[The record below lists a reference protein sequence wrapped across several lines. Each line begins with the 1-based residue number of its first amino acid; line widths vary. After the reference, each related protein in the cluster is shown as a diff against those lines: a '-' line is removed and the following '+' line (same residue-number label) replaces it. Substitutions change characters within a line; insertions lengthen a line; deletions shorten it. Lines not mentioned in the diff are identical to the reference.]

1 MEDEKPYRI
10 IISGSET
17 FLEYKD
23 LSDIKLISI
32 NINKNIVREENPEIL
47 QKSIIYKAINSKAIL
62 GIININ
68 KLHFVLHVTSSKIV
82 GKMNDE
88 IIYKIEE
95 VDFCPMQSVDLLYD
109 EEKKISQIKDG
120 ISKLFKLGFYYSFGL
135 NLTNSQ
141 QNQSKLLNINN
152 KEINIIN
159 NNNNISFE
167 QRMKNIYKTINKKYF
182 FNYNLYKKFIN
193 KETKLP
199 YNFAYNFIVPI
210 ICGYIGI
217 FYSSI
222 NNKQFQFILISR
234 RSQNYAGTRYNTRG
248 IDDNGNV
255 ANYCETEQ
263 ILIEGGYLF
272 SFCQLRGSAPVFF
285 EQLGIT
291 AYTDITRGK
300 HFSKEAFSKHLAE
313 INQDFPLVYFVNLL
327 NQTKSGE
334 APIIAEFEKQIQFRL
349 NNNDIRYTYFDMQN
363 ECQKDN
369 YTNVNKL
376 MNKVKPLAEIFN
388 FFSKNLT
395 TKEVYSYQKGTIRTN
410 CLDCLDRTNIIQMRI
425 SWIISEIFFKKL
437 NLDNQ
442 TLVKIFN
449 SSEDF
454 FTQDNTN
461 EFKEKFKNLWAENGD
476 EISIQYAGTASTHT
490 TVTKKGGH
498 GLFGLIQHGIAT
510 VSRLYHGNFE
520 DNFKQE
526 CIDILLQKNISEE
539 EEINPDINMKLLTR
553 KNEYTKYQDFH
564 IFIGS
569 YNLSGKS
576 IDNAIDIVNW
586 LISYRDNPLD
596 NNLNL
601 NSISPEFYIL
611 GFQEIVDLNSTNLL
625 IKSNTEKR
633 NKIKTLINNLLI
645 TSFQN
650 SNKTDK
656 YQLMKEI
663 DLVGLYIL
671 IFVRASC
678 IKYIKNFDYQ
688 IIKTGLKGTLGNRG
702 SLLLRFNLNDS
713 SIAFACSH
721 LSSGQEK
728 NEERKSEIINVLN
741 TSFKKYPLI
750 KFKDYNYYFYFGD
763 VNTRLN
769 LSLEDEKLIDMIKFH
784 PLDTNSDFSALLSH
798 DQFFKYQKESN
809 IINEMDEAKIKFSP
823 TYKYHVGLNNY
834 DIESRIPSWC
844 DRIFFKKYTETTP
857 LAYNKCILNISD
869 HQPIYG
875 LYKIKSQII
884 DQEKKQNI
892 LDEIIKMNN
901 IENTKEENYYNNI
914 ESENNDKVNMNDYM
928 VNFFSSPK

>member
-1 MEDEKPYRI
+1 MDNEKPYRI
-10 IISGSET
+10 IISGAET

-23 LSDIKLISI
+23 LSTIKLISI
-32 NINKNIVREENPEIL
+32 NINTKIVRSENPEIL

-68 KLHFVLHVTSSKIV
+68 KLYFILHVTTSKVV
-82 GKMNDE
+82 GKMKNE

-95 VDFCPMQSVDLLYD
+95 VEFCPMQTVDLLYD
-109 EEKKISQIKDG
+109 EEKKINQIKDG
-120 ISKLFKLGFYYSFGL
+120 ISKLLKLGFYYSFGL

-141 QNQSKLLNINN
+141 QNQSKLSSQ
-152 KEINIIN
+152 EIKDN
-159 NNNNISFE
+159 NNLTFE
-167 QRMKNIYKTINKKYF
+167 QKMKNIYKTINKKYF
-182 FNYNLYKKFIN
+182 FNYNLYKIFIN
-193 KETKLP
+193 KSTKLP
-199 YNFAYNFIVPI
+199 YDFAYSFILPI
-210 ICGYIGI
+210 ICGYIGM
-217 FYSSI
+217 YDYTI
-222 NNKQFQFILISR
+222 NNKQLQFILISR

-255 ANYCETEQ
+255 ANFCETEQ
-263 ILIEGGYLF
+263 ILVRGDYLF

-291 AYTDITRGK
+291 GYTDITRGK
-300 HFSKEAFSKHLAE
+300 HFSKEAFSKHLEE

-369 YTNVNKL
+369 YTNIDKL
-376 MNKVKPLAEIFN
+376 INKVKPLIEIFN
-388 FFSKNLT
+388 CFSQNLHT
-395 TKEVYSYQKGTIRTN
+395 REIYSYQKGTIRTN

-425 SWIISEIFFKKL
+425 CWIILEIFFKKL

-442 TLVKIFN
+442 SINKIFN
-449 SSEDF
+449 STENF
-454 FTQDNTN
+454 FTQDTKN
-461 EFKEKFKNLWAENGD
+461 EFKEKFKNIWAENGD

-490 TVTKKGGH
+490 TVTKTGGH
-498 GLFGLIQHGIAT
+498 SLMGLIQHGIAT
-510 VSRLYHGNFE
+510 VSRIYQGNFE

-539 EEINPDINMKLLTR
+539 DDINPNINIKLIKR

-564 IFIGS
+564 IFIGN

-586 LISYRDNPLD
+586 LISYKDNPLD
-596 NNLNL
+596 KSNNLNL
-601 NSISPEFYIL
+601 ISPEFYIL
-611 GFQEIVDLNSTNLL
+611 GFQEIVDLNSAHLL
-625 IKSNTEKR
+625 IKSNTEKK
-633 NKIKTLINNLLI
+633 NKIKTLINNLLL
-645 TSFQN
+645 TTFQN
-650 SNKTDK
+650 PKTNTDK

-688 IIKTGLKGTLGNRG
+688 IIKTGLKGTLGNKG

-713 SIAFACSH
+713 SIAIACSH
-721 LSSGQEK
+721 LCSGQEK

-750 KFKDYNYYFYFGD
+750 KFKDYNYFFYFGD

-769 LSLEDEKLIDMIKFH
+769 ITMENEKLIDMIKFH
-784 PLDTNSDFSALLSH
+784 PIETNGDFSALLQY
-798 DQFFKYQKESN
+798 DQFSKYQKESN
-809 IINEMDEAKIKFSP
+809 IIAEMDEAEIKFSP
-823 TYKYHVGLNNY
+823 TYKYYIGLNNY
-834 DIESRIPSWC
+834 DIESRIPAWC

-875 LYKIKSQII
+875 LYKIKSEII
-884 DQEKKQNI
+884 DQEKRQNI
-892 LDEIIKMNN
+892 LDEITKMLN
-901 IENTKEENYYNNI
+901 K
-914 ESENNDKVNMNDYM
+914 ENNNKGDSFDNINFVGNDNKINMNDYM
-928 VNFFSSPK
+928 VNFFSPK

>member
-1 MEDEKPYRI
+1 MDNEKPYRI
-10 IISGSET
+10 IISGAET

-23 LSDIKLISI
+23 LSIIKLISI
-32 NINKNIVREENPEIL
+32 NINTKIVRSENPEIL

-68 KLHFVLHVTSSKIV
+68 KLYFILHVTTSKVV
-82 GKMNDE
+82 GKMKNE

-95 VDFCPMQSVDLLYD
+95 VEFCPMQTVDLLYD
-109 EEKKISQIKDG
+109 EEKKINQIKDG
-120 ISKLFKLGFYYSFGL
+120 ISKLLKLGFYYSFGL

-141 QNQSKLLNINN
+141 QNQSKLSSQ
-152 KEINIIN
+152 EIKDN
-159 NNNNISFE
+159 NNLTFE
-167 QRMKNIYKTINKKYF
+167 QKMKNIYKTINKKYF
-182 FNYNLYKKFIN
+182 FNYNLYKIFIN
-193 KETKLP
+193 KSTKLP
-199 YNFAYNFIVPI
+199 YDFAYSFILPI
-210 ICGYIGI
+210 ICGYIGM
-217 FYSSI
+217 YDYTI
-222 NNKQFQFILISR
+222 NNKQLQFILISR

-255 ANYCETEQ
+255 ANFCETEQ
-263 ILIEGGYLF
+263 ILVRGDYLF

-291 AYTDITRGK
+291 GYTDITRGK
-300 HFSKEAFSKHLAE
+300 HFSKEAFSKHLEE

-369 YTNVNKL
+369 YTNTDKL
-376 MNKVKPLAEIFN
+376 INKVKPLIEIFN
-388 FFSKNLT
+388 CFSQNLHT
-395 TKEVYSYQKGTIRTN
+395 REIYSYQKGTIRTN

-425 SWIISEIFFKKL
+425 CWIILEIFFKKL

-442 TLVKIFN
+442 SINKIFN
-449 SSEDF
+449 STENF
-454 FTQDNTN
+454 FTQDTKN
-461 EFKEKFKNLWAENGD
+461 EFKEKFKNIWAENGD

-490 TVTKKGGH
+490 TVTKTGGH
-498 GLFGLIQHGIAT
+498 SLMGLIQHGIAT
-510 VSRLYHGNFE
+510 VSRIYQGNFE

-539 EEINPDINMKLLTR
+539 DDINPNINIKLIKR

-564 IFIGS
+564 IFIGN

-586 LISYRDNPLD
+586 LISYKDNPLD
-596 NNLNL
+596 KSNNL

-611 GFQEIVDLNSTNLL
+611 GFQEIVDLNSAHLL
-625 IKSNTEKR
+625 IKSNTEKK
-633 NKIKTLINNLLI
+633 NKIKTLINNLLL
-645 TSFQN
+645 TTFQN
-650 SNKTDK
+650 PKTNADK

-688 IIKTGLKGTLGNRG
+688 IIKTGLKGTLGNKG

-713 SIAFACSH
+713 SIAIACSH
-721 LSSGQEK
+721 LCSGQEK

-750 KFKDYNYYFYFGD
+750 KFKDYNYFFYFGD

-769 LSLEDEKLIDMIKFH
+769 ITMENEKLIDMIKFH
-784 PLDTNSDFSALLSH
+784 PIETNGDFSALLQY
-798 DQFFKYQKESN
+798 DQFSKYQKESN
-809 IINEMDEAKIKFSP
+809 IIAEMDEAEIKFSP
-823 TYKYHVGLNNY
+823 TYKYYIGLNNY
-834 DIESRIPSWC
+834 DIESRIPAWC

-875 LYKIKSQII
+875 LYKIKSEII
-884 DQEKKQNI
+884 DQEKRQNI
-892 LDEIIKMNN
+892 LDEITKMLN
-901 IENTKEENYYNNI
+901 K
-914 ESENNDKVNMNDYM
+914 ENNNKGDSFDNINFVGNDNKINMNDYM
-928 VNFFSSPK
+928 VNFFSPK

>member
-1 MEDEKPYRI
+1 MDNEKPYRI
-10 IISGSET
+10 IISGAET

-23 LSDIKLISI
+23 LSTIKLISI
-32 NINKNIVREENPEIL
+32 NINTKIVRSENPEIL

-68 KLHFVLHVTSSKIV
+68 KLYFILHVTTSKVV
-82 GKMNDE
+82 GKMKNE

-95 VDFCPMQSVDLLYD
+95 VEFCPMQTVDLLYD
-109 EEKKISQIKDG
+109 EEKKINQIKDG
-120 ISKLFKLGFYYSFGL
+120 ISKLLKLGFYYSFGL

-141 QNQSKLLNINN
+141 QNQSKLSSQ
-152 KEINIIN
+152 EIKDN
-159 NNNNISFE
+159 NNLTFE
-167 QRMKNIYKTINKKYF
+167 QKMKNIYKTINKKYF
-182 FNYNLYKKFIN
+182 FNYNLYKIFIN
-193 KETKLP
+193 KSTKLP
-199 YNFAYNFIVPI
+199 YDFAYSFILPI
-210 ICGYIGI
+210 ICGYIGM
-217 FYSSI
+217 YDYTI
-222 NNKQFQFILISR
+222 NNKQLQFILISR

-255 ANYCETEQ
+255 ANFCETEQ
-263 ILIEGGYLF
+263 ILVRGDYLF

-291 AYTDITRGK
+291 GYTDITRGK
-300 HFSKEAFSKHLAE
+300 HFSKEAFSKHLEE

-369 YTNVNKL
+369 YTNIDKL
-376 MNKVKPLAEIFN
+376 INKVKPLIEIFN
-388 FFSKNLT
+388 CFSQNLHT
-395 TKEVYSYQKGTIRTN
+395 REIYSYQKGTIRTN

-425 SWIISEIFFKKL
+425 CWIILEIFFRKL

-442 TLVKIFN
+442 SINKIFN
-449 SSEDF
+449 STENF
-454 FTQDNTN
+454 FTQDTKN
-461 EFKEKFKNLWAENGD
+461 EFKEKFKNIWAENGD

-490 TVTKKGGH
+490 TVTKTGGH
-498 GLFGLIQHGIAT
+498 SLMGLIQHGIAT
-510 VSRLYHGNFE
+510 VSRIYQGNFE

-539 EEINPDINMKLLTR
+539 DDINPNINIKLIKR

-564 IFIGS
+564 IFIGN

-586 LISYRDNPLD
+586 LISYKDNPLD
-596 NNLNL
+596 KSNNL

-611 GFQEIVDLNSTNLL
+611 GFQEIVDLNSAHLL
-625 IKSNTEKR
+625 IKSNTEKK
-633 NKIKTLINNLLI
+633 NKIKTLINNLLL
-645 TSFQN
+645 TTFQN
-650 SNKTDK
+650 PKTNADK

-688 IIKTGLKGTLGNRG
+688 IIKTGLKGTLGNKG

-713 SIAFACSH
+713 SIAIACSH
-721 LSSGQEK
+721 LCSGQEK

-750 KFKDYNYYFYFGD
+750 KFKDYNYFFYFGD

-769 LSLEDEKLIDMIKFH
+769 ITMENEKLIDMIKFH
-784 PLDTNSDFSALLSH
+784 PIETNGDFSALLQY
-798 DQFFKYQKESN
+798 DQFSKYQKESN
-809 IINEMDEAKIKFSP
+809 IIAEMDEAEIKFSP
-823 TYKYHVGLNNY
+823 TYKYYIGLNNY
-834 DIESRIPSWC
+834 DIESRIPAWC

-875 LYKIKSQII
+875 LYKIKSEII
-884 DQEKKQNI
+884 DQEKRQNI
-892 LDEIIKMNN
+892 LDEITKMLN
-901 IENTKEENYYNNI
+901 K
-914 ESENNDKVNMNDYM
+914 ENNNKGDSFDNINFVGNDNKINMNDYM
-928 VNFFSSPK
+928 VNFFSPK

>member
-1 MEDEKPYRI
+1 MDNEKPYRI
-10 IISGSET
+10 IISGAET

-23 LSDIKLISI
+23 LSTIKLISI
-32 NINKNIVREENPEIL
+32 NINTKIVRSENPEIL

-68 KLHFVLHVTSSKIV
+68 KLYFILHVTTSKVV
-82 GKMNDE
+82 GKMKNE

-95 VDFCPMQSVDLLYD
+95 VEFCPMQTVDLLYD
-109 EEKKISQIKDG
+109 EEKKINQIKDG
-120 ISKLFKLGFYYSFGL
+120 ISKLLKLGFYYSFGL

-141 QNQSKLLNINN
+141 QNQSKLSSQ
-152 KEINIIN
+152 EIKDN
-159 NNNNISFE
+159 NNLTFE
-167 QRMKNIYKTINKKYF
+167 QKMKNIYKTINKKYF
-182 FNYNLYKKFIN
+182 FNYNLYKIFIN
-193 KETKLP
+193 KSTKLP
-199 YNFAYNFIVPI
+199 YDFAYSFILPI
-210 ICGYIGI
+210 ICGYIGM
-217 FYSSI
+217 YDYTI
-222 NNKQFQFILISR
+222 NNKQLQFILISR

-255 ANYCETEQ
+255 ANFCETEQ
-263 ILIEGGYLF
+263 ILVRGDYLF

-291 AYTDITRGK
+291 GYTDITRGK
-300 HFSKEAFSKHLAE
+300 HFSKEAFSKHLEE

-369 YTNVNKL
+369 YTNIDKL
-376 MNKVKPLAEIFN
+376 INKVKPLIEIFN
-388 FFSKNLT
+388 CFSQNLHT
-395 TKEVYSYQKGTIRTN
+395 REIYSYQKGTIRTN

-425 SWIISEIFFKKL
+425 CWIILEIFFKKL

-442 TLVKIFN
+442 SINKIFN
-449 SSEDF
+449 STENF
-454 FTQDNTN
+454 FTQDTKN
-461 EFKEKFKNLWAENGD
+461 EFKEKFKNIWAENGD

-490 TVTKKGGH
+490 TVTKTGGH
-498 GLFGLIQHGIAT
+498 SLMGLIQHGIAT
-510 VSRLYHGNFE
+510 VSRIYQGNFE

-539 EEINPDINMKLLTR
+539 DDINPNINIKLIKR

-564 IFIGS
+564 IFIGN

-586 LISYRDNPLD
+586 LISYKDNPLD
-596 NNLNL
+596 KSNNL

-611 GFQEIVDLNSTNLL
+611 GFQEIVDLNSAHLL
-625 IKSNTEKR
+625 IKSNTEKK
-633 NKIKTLINNLLI
+633 NKIKTLINNLLL
-645 TSFQN
+645 TTFQN
-650 SNKTDK
+650 PKTNTDK

-688 IIKTGLKGTLGNRG
+688 IIKTGLKGTLGNKG

-713 SIAFACSH
+713 SIAIACSH
-721 LSSGQEK
+721 LCSGQEK

-750 KFKDYNYYFYFGD
+750 KFKDYNYFFYFGD

-769 LSLEDEKLIDMIKFH
+769 ITMENEKLIDMIKFH
-784 PLDTNSDFSALLSH
+784 PIETNGDFSALLQY
-798 DQFFKYQKESN
+798 DQFSKYQKESN
-809 IINEMDEAKIKFSP
+809 IIAEMDEAEIKFSP
-823 TYKYHVGLNNY
+823 TYKYYIGLNNY
-834 DIESRIPSWC
+834 DIESRIPAWC

-875 LYKIKSQII
+875 LYKIKSEII
-884 DQEKKQNI
+884 DQEKRQNI
-892 LDEIIKMNN
+892 LDEITKMLN
-901 IENTKEENYYNNI
+901 K
-914 ESENNDKVNMNDYM
+914 ENNNKGDNFDNINFVGNDNKINMNDYM
-928 VNFFSSPK
+928 VNFFSPK

>member
-1 MEDEKPYRI
+1 MDNEKPYRI
-10 IISGSET
+10 IISGAET

-23 LSDIKLISI
+23 LSTIKLISI
-32 NINKNIVREENPEIL
+32 NINTKIVRSENPEIL

-68 KLHFVLHVTSSKIV
+68 KLYFILHVTTSKVV
-82 GKMNDE
+82 GKMKNE

-95 VDFCPMQSVDLLYD
+95 VEFCPMQTVDLLYD
-109 EEKKISQIKDG
+109 EEKKINQIKDG
-120 ISKLFKLGFYYSFGL
+120 ISKLLKLGFYYSFGL

-141 QNQSKLLNINN
+141 QNQSKLSSQ
-152 KEINIIN
+152 EIKDN
-159 NNNNISFE
+159 NNLTFE
-167 QRMKNIYKTINKKYF
+167 QKMKNIYKTINKKYF
-182 FNYNLYKKFIN
+182 FNYNLYKIFIN
-193 KETKLP
+193 KSTKLP
-199 YNFAYNFIVPI
+199 YDFAYSFILPI
-210 ICGYIGI
+210 ICGYIGM
-217 FYSSI
+217 YDYTI
-222 NNKQFQFILISR
+222 NNKQLQFILISR

-255 ANYCETEQ
+255 ANFCETEQ
-263 ILIEGGYLF
+263 ILVRGDYLF

-291 AYTDITRGK
+291 GYTDITRGK
-300 HFSKEAFSKHLAE
+300 HFSKEAFSKHLEE

-369 YTNVNKL
+369 YTNIDKL
-376 MNKVKPLAEIFN
+376 INKVKPLIEIFN
-388 FFSKNLT
+388 CFSQNLHT
-395 TKEVYSYQKGTIRTN
+395 REIYSYQKGTIRTN

-425 SWIISEIFFKKL
+425 CWIILEIFFKKL

-442 TLVKIFN
+442 SINKIFN
-449 SSEDF
+449 STENF
-454 FTQDNTN
+454 FTQDTKN
-461 EFKEKFKNLWAENGD
+461 EFKEKFKNIWAENGD

-490 TVTKKGGH
+490 TVTKTGGH
-498 GLFGLIQHGIAT
+498 SLMGLIQHGIAT
-510 VSRLYHGNFE
+510 VSRIYQGNFE

-539 EEINPDINMKLLTR
+539 DDINPNINIKLIKR

-564 IFIGS
+564 IFIGN

-586 LISYRDNPLD
+586 LISYKDNPLD
-596 NNLNL
+596 KSNNL

-611 GFQEIVDLNSTNLL
+611 GFQEIVDLNSAHLL
-625 IKSNTEKR
+625 IKSNTEKK
-633 NKIKTLINNLLI
+633 NKIKTLINNLLL
-645 TSFQN
+645 TTFQN
-650 SNKTDK
+650 PKTNTDK

-688 IIKTGLKGTLGNRG
+688 IIKTGLKGTLGNKG

-713 SIAFACSH
+713 SIAIACSH
-721 LSSGQEK
+721 LCSGQEK

-750 KFKDYNYYFYFGD
+750 KFKDYNYFFYFGD

-769 LSLEDEKLIDMIKFH
+769 ITMENEKLIDMIKFH
-784 PLDTNSDFSALLSH
+784 PIETNGDFSALLQY
-798 DQFFKYQKESN
+798 DQFSKYQKESN
-809 IINEMDEAKIKFSP
+809 IIAEMDEAEIKFSP
-823 TYKYHVGLNNY
+823 TYKYYIGLNNY
-834 DIESRIPSWC
+834 DIESRIPAWC

-875 LYKIKSQII
+875 LYKIKSEII
-884 DQEKKQNI
+884 DQEKRQNI
-892 LDEIIKMNN
+892 LDEITKMLN
-901 IENTKEENYYNNI
+901 K
-914 ESENNDKVNMNDYM
+914 ENNNKGNSFDNINFVGYDNKINMNDYM
-928 VNFFSSPK
+928 VNFFSPK

>member
-1 MEDEKPYRI
+1 MDNEKPYRI
-10 IISGSET
+10 IISGAET

-23 LSDIKLISI
+23 LSTIKLISI
-32 NINKNIVREENPEIL
+32 NINTKIVRSENPEIL

-68 KLHFVLHVTSSKIV
+68 KLYFILHVTTSKVV
-82 GKMNDE
+82 GKMKNE

-95 VDFCPMQSVDLLYD
+95 VEFCPMQTVDLLYD
-109 EEKKISQIKDG
+109 EEKKINQIKDG
-120 ISKLFKLGFYYSFGL
+120 ISKLLKLGFYYSFGL

-141 QNQSKLLNINN
+141 QNQSKLSSQ
-152 KEINIIN
+152 EIKDN
-159 NNNNISFE
+159 NNLTFE
-167 QRMKNIYKTINKKYF
+167 QKMKNIYKTINKKYF
-182 FNYNLYKKFIN
+182 FNYNLYKIFIN
-193 KETKLP
+193 KSTKLP
-199 YNFAYNFIVPI
+199 YDFAYSFILPI
-210 ICGYIGI
+210 ICGYIGM
-217 FYSSI
+217 YDYTI
-222 NNKQFQFILISR
+222 NNKQLQFILISR

-255 ANYCETEQ
+255 ANFCETEQ
-263 ILIEGGYLF
+263 ILVRGDYLF

-291 AYTDITRGK
+291 GYTDITRGK
-300 HFSKEAFSKHLAE
+300 HFSKEAFSKHLEE

-369 YTNVNKL
+369 YTNIDKL
-376 MNKVKPLAEIFN
+376 INKVKPLIEIFN
-388 FFSKNLT
+388 CFSQNLHT
-395 TKEVYSYQKGTIRTN
+395 REIYSYQKGTIRTN

-425 SWIISEIFFKKL
+425 CWIILEIFFKKL

-442 TLVKIFN
+442 SINKIFN
-449 SSEDF
+449 STENF
-454 FTQDNTN
+454 FTQDTKN
-461 EFKEKFKNLWAENGD
+461 EFKEKFKNIWAENGD

-490 TVTKKGGH
+490 TVTKTGGH
-498 GLFGLIQHGIAT
+498 SLMGLIQHGIAT
-510 VSRLYHGNFE
+510 VSRIYQGNFE

-539 EEINPDINMKLLTR
+539 DDINPNINIKLIKR

-564 IFIGS
+564 IFIGN

-586 LISYRDNPLD
+586 LISYKDNPLD
-596 NNLNL
+596 KSNNL

-611 GFQEIVDLNSTNLL
+611 GFQEIVDLNSAHLL
-625 IKSNTEKR
+625 IKSNTEKK
-633 NKIKTLINNLLI
+633 NKIKTLINNLLL
-645 TSFQN
+645 TTFQN
-650 SNKTDK
+650 PKTNTDK

-688 IIKTGLKGTLGNRG
+688 IIKTGLKGTLGNKG

-713 SIAFACSH
+713 SIAIACSH
-721 LSSGQEK
+721 LCSGQEK

-750 KFKDYNYYFYFGD
+750 KFKDYNYFFYFGD

-769 LSLEDEKLIDMIKFH
+769 ITMENEKLIDMIKFH
-784 PLDTNSDFSALLSH
+784 PIETNGDFSALLQY
-798 DQFFKYQKESN
+798 DQFSKYQKESN
-809 IINEMDEAKIKFSP
+809 IIAEMDEAEIKFSP
-823 TYKYHVGLNNY
+823 TYKYYIGLNNY
-834 DIESRIPSWC
+834 DIESRIPAWC

-875 LYKIKSQII
+875 LYKIKSEII
-884 DQEKKQNI
+884 DQEKRQNI
-892 LDEIIKMNN
+892 LDEITKMLN
-901 IENTKEENYYNNI
+901 K
-914 ESENNDKVNMNDYM
+914 ENNNKGDSFDNINFVGNDNKINMNDYM
-928 VNFFSSPK
+928 VNFFSPK

>member
-1 MEDEKPYRI
+1 MDNEKPYRI
-10 IISGSET
+10 IISGAET

-23 LSDIKLISI
+23 LSTIKLISI
-32 NINKNIVREENPEIL
+32 NINTKIVSSENPEIL

-68 KLHFVLHVTSSKIV
+68 KLYFILHVTTSKVV
-82 GKMNDE
+82 GKMKNE

-95 VDFCPMQSVDLLYD
+95 VEFCPMQTVDLLYD
-109 EEKKISQIKDG
+109 EEKKINQIKDG
-120 ISKLFKLGFYYSFGL
+120 ISKLLKLGFYYSFGL

-141 QNQSKLLNINN
+141 QNQSKLSSQ
-152 KEINIIN
+152 EIKDN
-159 NNNNISFE
+159 NNLTFE
-167 QRMKNIYKTINKKYF
+167 QKMKNIYKTINKKYF
-182 FNYNLYKKFIN
+182 FNYNLYKIFIN
-193 KETKLP
+193 KSTKLP
-199 YNFAYNFIVPI
+199 YDFAYSFILPI
-210 ICGYIGI
+210 ICGYIGM
-217 FYSSI
+217 YDYTI
-222 NNKQFQFILISR
+222 NNKQLQFILISR

-255 ANYCETEQ
+255 ANFCETEQ
-263 ILIEGGYLF
+263 ILVRGDYLF

-291 AYTDITRGK
+291 GYTDITRGK
-300 HFSKEAFSKHLAE
+300 HFSKEAFSKHLEE

-369 YTNVNKL
+369 YTNIDKL
-376 MNKVKPLAEIFN
+376 INKVKPLIEIFN
-388 FFSKNLT
+388 CFSQNLHT
-395 TKEVYSYQKGTIRTN
+395 REIYSYQKGTIRTN

-425 SWIISEIFFKKL
+425 CWIILEIFFKKL

-442 TLVKIFN
+442 SINKIFN
-449 SSEDF
+449 STENF
-454 FTQDNTN
+454 FTQDTKN
-461 EFKEKFKNLWAENGD
+461 EFKEKFKNIWAENGD

-490 TVTKKGGH
+490 TVTKTGGH
-498 GLFGLIQHGIAT
+498 SLMGLIQHGIAT
-510 VSRLYHGNFE
+510 VSRIYQGNFE

-539 EEINPDINMKLLTR
+539 DDINPNINIKLIKR

-564 IFIGS
+564 IFIGN

-586 LISYRDNPLD
+586 LISYKDNPLD
-596 NNLNL
+596 KSNNL

-611 GFQEIVDLNSTNLL
+611 GFQEIVDLNSAHLL
-625 IKSNTEKR
+625 IKSNTEKK
-633 NKIKTLINNLLI
+633 NKIKTLINNLLL
-645 TSFQN
+645 TTFQN
-650 SNKTDK
+650 PKTNTDK

-688 IIKTGLKGTLGNRG
+688 IIKTGLKGTLGNKG

-713 SIAFACSH
+713 SIAIACSH
-721 LSSGQEK
+721 LCSGQEK

-750 KFKDYNYYFYFGD
+750 KFKDYNYFFYFGD

-769 LSLEDEKLIDMIKFH
+769 ITMENEKLIDMIKFH
-784 PLDTNSDFSALLSH
+784 PIETNGDFSALLQY
-798 DQFFKYQKESN
+798 DQFSKYQKESN
-809 IINEMDEAKIKFSP
+809 IIAEMDEAEIKFSP
-823 TYKYHVGLNNY
+823 TYKYYIGLNNY
-834 DIESRIPSWC
+834 DIESRIPAWC

-875 LYKIKSQII
+875 LYKIKSEII
-884 DQEKKQNI
+884 DQEKRQNI
-892 LDEIIKMNN
+892 LDEITKMLN
-901 IENTKEENYYNNI
+901 K
-914 ESENNDKVNMNDYM
+914 ENNNKGDSFDNINFVGNDNKINMNDYM
-928 VNFFSSPK
+928 VNFFSPK

>member
-1 MEDEKPYRI
+1 MDNEKPYRI
-10 IISGSET
+10 IISGAET

-23 LSDIKLISI
+23 LSTIKLISI
-32 NINKNIVREENPEIL
+32 NINTKIVRSENPEIL

-68 KLHFVLHVTSSKIV
+68 KLYFILHVTTSKVV
-82 GKMNDE
+82 GKMKNE

-95 VDFCPMQSVDLLYD
+95 VEFCPMQTVDLLYD
-109 EEKKISQIKDG
+109 EEKKINQIKDG
-120 ISKLFKLGFYYSFGL
+120 ISKLLKLGFYYSFGL

-141 QNQSKLLNINN
+141 QNQSKLSSQ
-152 KEINIIN
+152 EIKDN
-159 NNNNISFE
+159 NNLTFE
-167 QRMKNIYKTINKKYF
+167 QKMKNIYKTINKKYF
-182 FNYNLYKKFIN
+182 FNYNLYKIFIN
-193 KETKLP
+193 KSTKLP
-199 YNFAYNFIVPI
+199 YDFAYSFILPI
-210 ICGYIGI
+210 ICGYIGM
-217 FYSSI
+217 YDYTI
-222 NNKQFQFILISR
+222 NNKQLQFILISR

-255 ANYCETEQ
+255 ANFCETEQ
-263 ILIEGGYLF
+263 ILVRGDYLF

-291 AYTDITRGK
+291 GYTDITRGK
-300 HFSKEAFSKHLAE
+300 HFSKEAFSKHLEE

-369 YTNVNKL
+369 YTNIDKL
-376 MNKVKPLAEIFN
+376 INKVKPLIEIF
-388 FFSKNLT
+388 
-395 TKEVYSYQKGTIRTN
+395 TN

-425 SWIISEIFFKKL
+425 CWIILEIFFKKL

-442 TLVKIFN
+442 SINKIFN
-449 SSEDF
+449 STENF
-454 FTQDNTN
+454 FTQDTKN
-461 EFKEKFKNLWAENGD
+461 EFKEKFKNIWAENGD

-490 TVTKKGGH
+490 TVTKTGGH
-498 GLFGLIQHGIAT
+498 SLMGLIQHGIAT
-510 VSRLYHGNFE
+510 VSRIYQGNFE

-539 EEINPDINMKLLTR
+539 DDINPNINIKLIKR

-564 IFIGS
+564 IFIGN

-586 LISYRDNPLD
+586 LISYKDNPLD
-596 NNLNL
+596 KSNNL

-611 GFQEIVDLNSTNLL
+611 GFQEIVDLNSAHLL
-625 IKSNTEKR
+625 IKSNTEKK
-633 NKIKTLINNLLI
+633 NKIKTLINNLLL
-645 TSFQN
+645 TTFQN
-650 SNKTDK
+650 PKTNADK

-688 IIKTGLKGTLGNRG
+688 IIKTGLKGTLGNKG

-713 SIAFACSH
+713 SIAIACSH
-721 LSSGQEK
+721 LCSGQEK

-750 KFKDYNYYFYFGD
+750 KFKDYNYFFYFGD

-769 LSLEDEKLIDMIKFH
+769 ITMENEKLIDMIKFH
-784 PLDTNSDFSALLSH
+784 PIETNGDFSALLQY
-798 DQFFKYQKESN
+798 DQFSKYQKESN
-809 IINEMDEAKIKFSP
+809 IIAEMDEAEIKFSP
-823 TYKYHVGLNNY
+823 TYKYYIGLNNY
-834 DIESRIPSWC
+834 DIESRIPAWC

-875 LYKIKSQII
+875 LYKIKSEII
-884 DQEKKQNI
+884 DQEKRQNI
-892 LDEIIKMNN
+892 LDEITKMLN
-901 IENTKEENYYNNI
+901 K
-914 ESENNDKVNMNDYM
+914 ENNNKGDSFDNINFVGNDNKINMNDYM
-928 VNFFSSPK
+928 VNFFSPK

>member
-1 MEDEKPYRI
+1 MDNEKPYRI
-10 IISGSET
+10 IISGAET

-23 LSDIKLISI
+23 LSTIKLISI
-32 NINKNIVREENPEIL
+32 NINTKIVRSENPEIL

-68 KLHFVLHVTSSKIV
+68 KLYFILHVTTSKVV
-82 GKMNDE
+82 GKMKNE

-95 VDFCPMQSVDLLYD
+95 VEFCPMQTVDLLYD
-109 EEKKISQIKDG
+109 EEKKINQIKDG
-120 ISKLFKLGFYYSFGL
+120 ISKLLKLGFYYSFGL

-141 QNQSKLLNINN
+141 QNQSKLSSQ
-152 KEINIIN
+152 EIKDN
-159 NNNNISFE
+159 NNLTFE
-167 QRMKNIYKTINKKYF
+167 QKMKNIYKTINKKYF
-182 FNYNLYKKFIN
+182 FNYNLYKIFIN
-193 KETKLP
+193 KSTKLP
-199 YNFAYNFIVPI
+199 YDFAYSFILPI
-210 ICGYIGI
+210 ICGYIGM
-217 FYSSI
+217 YDYTI
-222 NNKQFQFILISR
+222 NNKQLQFILISR

-255 ANYCETEQ
+255 ANFCETEQ
-263 ILIEGGYLF
+263 ILVRGDYLF

-291 AYTDITRGK
+291 GYTDITRGK
-300 HFSKEAFSKHLAE
+300 HFSKEAFSKHLEE

-369 YTNVNKL
+369 YTNIDKL
-376 MNKVKPLAEIFN
+376 INKVKPLIEIFN
-388 FFSKNLT
+388 CFSQNLHT
-395 TKEVYSYQKGTIRTN
+395 REIYSYQKGTIRTN

-425 SWIISEIFFKKL
+425 CWIILEIFFKKL

-442 TLVKIFN
+442 SINKIFN
-449 SSEDF
+449 STENF
-454 FTQDNTN
+454 FTQDTKN
-461 EFKEKFKNLWAENGD
+461 EFKEKFKNIWAENGD

-490 TVTKKGGH
+490 TVTKTGGH
-498 GLFGLIQHGIAT
+498 SLMGLIQHGIAT
-510 VSRLYHGNFE
+510 VSRIYQGNFE

-539 EEINPDINMKLLTR
+539 DDINPNINIKLIKR

-564 IFIGS
+564 IFIGN

-586 LISYRDNPLD
+586 LISYKDNPLD
-596 NNLNL
+596 KSNNL

-611 GFQEIVDLNSTNLL
+611 GFQEIVDLNSAHLL
-625 IKSNTEKR
+625 IKSNTEKK
-633 NKIKTLINNLLI
+633 NKIKTLINNLLL
-645 TSFQN
+645 TTFQN
-650 SNKTDK
+650 PKTNTDK

-688 IIKTGLKGTLGNRG
+688 IIKTGLKGTLGNKG

-713 SIAFACSH
+713 SIAIACSH
-721 LSSGQEK
+721 LCSGQEK

-750 KFKDYNYYFYFGD
+750 KFKDYNYFFYFGD
-763 VNTRLN
+763 INTRLN
-769 LSLEDEKLIDMIKFH
+769 ITMENEKLIDMIKFH
-784 PLDTNSDFSALLSH
+784 PIETNGDFSALLQY
-798 DQFFKYQKESN
+798 DQFSKYQKESN
-809 IINEMDEAKIKFSP
+809 IIAEMDEAEIKFSP
-823 TYKYHVGLNNY
+823 TYKYYIGLNNY
-834 DIESRIPSWC
+834 DIESRIPAWC

-875 LYKIKSQII
+875 LYKIKSEII
-884 DQEKKQNI
+884 DQEKRQNI
-892 LDEIIKMNN
+892 LDEITKMLN
-901 IENTKEENYYNNI
+901 K
-914 ESENNDKVNMNDYM
+914 ENNNKGDSFDNINFVGYDNKINMNDYM
-928 VNFFSSPK
+928 VNFFSPK

>member
-1 MEDEKPYRI
+1 MDNEKPYRI
-10 IISGSET
+10 IISGAET

-23 LSDIKLISI
+23 LSTIKLISI
-32 NINKNIVREENPEIL
+32 NINTKIVRSENPEIL

-68 KLHFVLHVTSSKIV
+68 KLYFILHVTTSKVV
-82 GKMNDE
+82 GKMKNE

-95 VDFCPMQSVDLLYD
+95 VEFCPMQTVDLLYD
-109 EEKKISQIKDG
+109 EEKKINQIKDG
-120 ISKLFKLGFYYSFGL
+120 ISKLLKLGFYYSFGL

-141 QNQSKLLNINN
+141 QNQSKLSSQ
-152 KEINIIN
+152 EIKDN
-159 NNNNISFE
+159 NNLTFE
-167 QRMKNIYKTINKKYF
+167 QKMKNIYKTINKKYF
-182 FNYNLYKKFIN
+182 FNYNLYKIFIN
-193 KETKLP
+193 KSTKLP
-199 YNFAYNFIVPI
+199 YDFAYSFILPI
-210 ICGYIGI
+210 ICGYIGM
-217 FYSSI
+217 YDYTI
-222 NNKQFQFILISR
+222 NNKQLQFILISR

-255 ANYCETEQ
+255 ANFCETEQ
-263 ILIEGGYLF
+263 ILVRGDYLF

-291 AYTDITRGK
+291 GYTDITRGK
-300 HFSKEAFSKHLAE
+300 HFSKEAFSKHLEE

-369 YTNVNKL
+369 YTNIDKL
-376 MNKVKPLAEIFN
+376 INKVKPLIEIFN
-388 FFSKNLT
+388 CFSQNLHT
-395 TKEVYSYQKGTIRTN
+395 REIYSYQKGTIRTN

-425 SWIISEIFFKKL
+425 CWIILEIFFKKL

-442 TLVKIFN
+442 SINKIFN
-449 SSEDF
+449 STENF
-454 FTQDNTN
+454 FTQDTKN
-461 EFKEKFKNLWAENGD
+461 EFKEKFKNIWAENGD

-490 TVTKKGGH
+490 TVTKTGGH
-498 GLFGLIQHGIAT
+498 SLMGLIQHGIAT
-510 VSRLYHGNFE
+510 VSRIYQGNFE

-539 EEINPDINMKLLTR
+539 DDINPNINIKLIKR

-564 IFIGS
+564 IFIGN

-586 LISYRDNPLD
+586 LISYKDNPLD
-596 NNLNL
+596 KSNNL

-611 GFQEIVDLNSTNLL
+611 GFQEIVDLNSAHLL
-625 IKSNTEKR
+625 IKSNTEKK
-633 NKIKTLINNLLI
+633 NKIKTLINNLLL
-645 TSFQN
+645 TNFQN
-650 SNKTDK
+650 PKTNTDK

-688 IIKTGLKGTLGNRG
+688 IIKTGLKGTLGNKG

-713 SIAFACSH
+713 SIAIACSH
-721 LSSGQEK
+721 LCSGQEK

-750 KFKDYNYYFYFGD
+750 KFKDYNYFFYFGD

-769 LSLEDEKLIDMIKFH
+769 ITMENEKLIDMIKFH
-784 PLDTNSDFSALLSH
+784 PIETNGDFSALLQY
-798 DQFFKYQKESN
+798 DQFSKYQKESN
-809 IINEMDEAKIKFSP
+809 IIAEMDEAEIKFSP
-823 TYKYHVGLNNY
+823 TYKYHIGLNNY
-834 DIESRIPSWC
+834 DIESRIPAWC

-875 LYKIKSQII
+875 LYKIKSEII
-884 DQEKKQNI
+884 DQEKRQNI
-892 LDEIIKMNN
+892 LDEITKMLN
-901 IENTKEENYYNNI
+901 K
-914 ESENNDKVNMNDYM
+914 ENNNKGDSFDNINFVGNDNKINMNDYM
-928 VNFFSSPK
+928 VNFFSPK

>member
-1 MEDEKPYRI
+1 MDNEKPYRI
-10 IISGSET
+10 IISGAET

-23 LSDIKLISI
+23 LSTIKLISI
-32 NINKNIVREENPEIL
+32 NINTKIVRSENPEIL

-68 KLHFVLHVTSSKIV
+68 KLYFILHVTTSKVV
-82 GKMNDE
+82 GKMKNE

-95 VDFCPMQSVDLLYD
+95 VEFCPMQTVDLLYD
-109 EEKKISQIKDG
+109 EEKKINQIKDG
-120 ISKLFKLGFYYSFGL
+120 ISKLLKLGFYYSFGL

-141 QNQSKLLNINN
+141 QNQSKLSSQ
-152 KEINIIN
+152 EIKDN
-159 NNNNISFE
+159 NNLTFE
-167 QRMKNIYKTINKKYF
+167 QKMKNIYKTINKKYF
-182 FNYNLYKKFIN
+182 FNYNLYKIFIN
-193 KETKLP
+193 KSTKLP
-199 YNFAYNFIVPI
+199 YDFAYSFILPI
-210 ICGYIGI
+210 ICGYIGM
-217 FYSSI
+217 YDYTI
-222 NNKQFQFILISR
+222 NNKQLQFILISR

-255 ANYCETEQ
+255 ANFCETEQ
-263 ILIEGGYLF
+263 ILVRGDYLF

-291 AYTDITRGK
+291 GYTDITRGK
-300 HFSKEAFSKHLAE
+300 HFSKEAFSKHLEE

-369 YTNVNKL
+369 YTNIDKL
-376 MNKVKPLAEIFN
+376 INKVKPLIEIFN
-388 FFSKNLT
+388 CFSQNLHT
-395 TKEVYSYQKGTIRTN
+395 REIYSYQKGTIRTN

-425 SWIISEIFFKKL
+425 CWIILEIFFKKL

-442 TLVKIFN
+442 SINKIFN
-449 SSEDF
+449 STENF
-454 FTQDNTN
+454 FTQDTKN
-461 EFKEKFKNLWAENGD
+461 EFKEKFKNIWAENGD

-490 TVTKKGGH
+490 TVTKTGGH
-498 GLFGLIQHGIAT
+498 SLMGLIQHGIAT
-510 VSRLYHGNFE
+510 VSRIYQGNFE

-539 EEINPDINMKLLTR
+539 DDINPNINIKLIKR

-564 IFIGS
+564 IFIGN

-586 LISYRDNPLD
+586 LISYKDNPLD
-596 NNLNL
+596 KSNNL

-611 GFQEIVDLNSTNLL
+611 GFQEIVDLNSAHLL
-625 IKSNTEKR
+625 IKSNTEKK
-633 NKIKTLINNLLI
+633 NKIKTLINNLLL
-645 TSFQN
+645 TTFQN
-650 SNKTDK
+650 PKTNTDK

-688 IIKTGLKGTLGNRG
+688 IIKTGLKGTLGNKG

-713 SIAFACSH
+713 SIAIACSH
-721 LSSGQEK
+721 LCSGQEK

-750 KFKDYNYYFYFGD
+750 KFKDYNYFFYFGD
-763 VNTRLN
+763 INTRLN
-769 LSLEDEKLIDMIKFH
+769 ITMENEKLIDMIKFH
-784 PLDTNSDFSALLSH
+784 PIETNGDFSALLQY
-798 DQFFKYQKESN
+798 DQFSKYQKESN
-809 IINEMDEAKIKFSP
+809 IIAEMDEAEIKFSP
-823 TYKYHVGLNNY
+823 TYKYYIGLNNY
-834 DIESRIPSWC
+834 DIESRIPAWC

-875 LYKIKSQII
+875 LYKIKSEII
-884 DQEKKQNI
+884 DQEKRQNI
-892 LDEIIKMNN
+892 LDEITKMLN
-901 IENTKEENYYNNI
+901 K
-914 ESENNDKVNMNDYM
+914 ENNNKGDSFDNINFVGNDNKINMNDYM
-928 VNFFSSPK
+928 VNFFSPK

>member
-1 MEDEKPYRI
+1 MDNEKPYRI
-10 IISGSET
+10 IISGAET

-23 LSDIKLISI
+23 LSTIKLISI
-32 NINKNIVREENPEIL
+32 NINTKIVRSENPEIL

-68 KLHFVLHVTSSKIV
+68 KLYFILHVTTSKVV
-82 GKMNDE
+82 GKMKNE

-95 VDFCPMQSVDLLYD
+95 VEFCPMQTVDLLYD
-109 EEKKISQIKDG
+109 EEKKINQIKDG
-120 ISKLFKLGFYYSFGL
+120 ISKLLKLGFYYSFGL

-141 QNQSKLLNINN
+141 QNQSKLSSQ
-152 KEINIIN
+152 EIKDN
-159 NNNNISFE
+159 NNLTFE
-167 QRMKNIYKTINKKYF
+167 QKMKNIYKTINKKYF
-182 FNYNLYKKFIN
+182 FNYNLYKIFIN
-193 KETKLP
+193 KSTKLP
-199 YNFAYNFIVPI
+199 YDFAYSFILPI
-210 ICGYIGI
+210 ICGYIGM
-217 FYSSI
+217 YDYTI
-222 NNKQFQFILISR
+222 NNKQLQFILISR

-255 ANYCETEQ
+255 ANFCETEQ
-263 ILIEGGYLF
+263 ILVRGDYLF

-291 AYTDITRGK
+291 GYTDITRGK
-300 HFSKEAFSKHLAE
+300 HFSKEAFSKHLEE

-369 YTNVNKL
+369 YTNIDKL
-376 MNKVKPLAEIFN
+376 INKVKPLIEIFN
-388 FFSKNLT
+388 CFSQNLHT
-395 TKEVYSYQKGTIRTN
+395 REIYSYQKGTIRTN

-425 SWIISEIFFKKL
+425 CWIILEIFFKKL

-442 TLVKIFN
+442 SINKIFN
-449 SSEDF
+449 STENF
-454 FTQDNTN
+454 FTQDTKN
-461 EFKEKFKNLWAENGD
+461 EFKEKFKNIWAENGD

-490 TVTKKGGH
+490 TVTKTGGH
-498 GLFGLIQHGIAT
+498 SLMGLIQHGIAT
-510 VSRLYHGNFE
+510 VSRIYQGNFE

-539 EEINPDINMKLLTR
+539 DDINPNINIKLIKR

-564 IFIGS
+564 IFIGN

-586 LISYRDNPLD
+586 LISYKDNPLD
-596 NNLNL
+596 KSNNL

-611 GFQEIVDLNSTNLL
+611 GFQEIVDLNSAHLL
-625 IKSNTEKR
+625 IKSNTEKK
-633 NKIKTLINNLLI
+633 NKIKTLINNLLL
-645 TSFQN
+645 TTFQN
-650 SNKTDK
+650 PKTNADK

-688 IIKTGLKGTLGNRG
+688 IIKTGLKGTLGNKG

-713 SIAFACSH
+713 SIAIACSH
-721 LSSGQEK
+721 LCSGQEK

-750 KFKDYNYYFYFGD
+750 KFKDYNYFFYFGD

-769 LSLEDEKLIDMIKFH
+769 ITMENEKLIDMIKFH
-784 PLDTNSDFSALLSH
+784 PIETNGDFSALLQY
-798 DQFFKYQKESN
+798 DQFSKYQKESN
-809 IINEMDEAKIKFSP
+809 IIAEMDEAEIKFSP
-823 TYKYHVGLNNY
+823 TYKYYIGLNNY
-834 DIESRIPSWC
+834 DIESRIPAWC

-875 LYKIKSQII
+875 LYKIKSEII
-884 DQEKKQNI
+884 DQEKRQNI
-892 LDEIIKMNN
+892 LDEITKMLN
-901 IENTKEENYYNNI
+901 K
-914 ESENNDKVNMNDYM
+914 ENNNKGDSFDNINFVGNDNKINMNDYM
-928 VNFFSSPK
+928 VNFFSPK

>member
-1 MEDEKPYRI
+1 MEVY
-10 IISGSET
+10 
-17 FLEYKD
+17 YKEN
-23 LSDIKLISI
+23 IKNLYSYIFCLISQNLLI
-32 NINKNIVREENPEIL
+32 NLKN
-47 QKSIIYKAINSKAIL
+47 
-62 GIININ
+62 
-68 KLHFVLHVTSSKIV
+68 
-82 GKMNDE
+82 E

-95 VDFCPMQSVDLLYD
+95 VEFCPMQTVDLLYD
-109 EEKKISQIKDG
+109 EEKKINQIKDG
-120 ISKLFKLGFYYSFGL
+120 ISKLLKLGFYYSFGL

-141 QNQSKLLNINN
+141 QNQSKLSSQ
-152 KEINIIN
+152 EIKDN
-159 NNNNISFE
+159 NNLTFE
-167 QRMKNIYKTINKKYF
+167 QKMKNIYKTINKKYF
-182 FNYNLYKKFIN
+182 FNYNLYKIFIN
-193 KETKLP
+193 KSTKLP
-199 YNFAYNFIVPI
+199 YDFAYSFILPI
-210 ICGYIGI
+210 ICGYIGM
-217 FYSSI
+217 YDYTI
-222 NNKQFQFILISR
+222 NNKQLQFILISR

-255 ANYCETEQ
+255 ANFCETEQ
-263 ILIEGGYLF
+263 ILVRGDYLF

-291 AYTDITRGK
+291 GYTDITRGK
-300 HFSKEAFSKHLAE
+300 HFSKEAFSKHLEE

-334 APIIAEFEKQIQFRL
+334 ASIIAEFEKQIQFRL

-369 YTNVNKL
+369 YTNIDKL
-376 MNKVKPLAEIFN
+376 INKVKPLIEIFN
-388 FFSKNLT
+388 CFSQNLHT
-395 TKEVYSYQKGTIRTN
+395 REIYSYQKGTIRTN

-425 SWIISEIFFKKL
+425 CWIILEIFFKKL

-442 TLVKIFN
+442 SINKIFN
-449 SSEDF
+449 STENF
-454 FTQDNTN
+454 FTQDTKN
-461 EFKEKFKNLWAENGD
+461 EFKEKFKNIWAENGD

-490 TVTKKGGH
+490 TVTKTGGH
-498 GLFGLIQHGIAT
+498 SLMGLIQHGIAT
-510 VSRLYHGNFE
+510 VSRIYQGNFE

-539 EEINPDINMKLLTR
+539 DDINPNINIKLIKR

-564 IFIGS
+564 IFIGN

-586 LISYRDNPLD
+586 LISYKDNPLD
-596 NNLNL
+596 KSNNL

-611 GFQEIVDLNSTNLL
+611 GFQEIVDLNSAHLL
-625 IKSNTEKR
+625 IKSNTEKK
-633 NKIKTLINNLLI
+633 NKIKTLINNLLL
-645 TSFQN
+645 TTFQN
-650 SNKTDK
+650 PKTNTDK

-688 IIKTGLKGTLGNRG
+688 IIKTGLKGTLGNKG

-713 SIAFACSH
+713 SIAIACSH
-721 LSSGQEK
+721 LCSGQEK

-750 KFKDYNYYFYFGD
+750 KFKDYNYFFYFGD

-769 LSLEDEKLIDMIKFH
+769 ITMENEKLIDMIKFH
-784 PLDTNSDFSALLSH
+784 PIETNGDFSALLQY
-798 DQFFKYQKESN
+798 DQFSKYQKESN
-809 IINEMDEAKIKFSP
+809 IIAEMDEAEIKFSP
-823 TYKYHVGLNNY
+823 TYKYYIGLNNY
-834 DIESRIPSWC
+834 DIESRIPAWC

-875 LYKIKSQII
+875 LYKIKSEII
-884 DQEKKQNI
+884 DQEKRQNI
-892 LDEIIKMNN
+892 LDEITKMLN
-901 IENTKEENYYNNI
+901 K
-914 ESENNDKVNMNDYM
+914 ENNNKGDSFDNINFVGNDNKINMNDYM
-928 VNFFSSPK
+928 VNFFSPK

>member
-1 MEDEKPYRI
+1 MDNEKPYRI
-10 IISGSET
+10 IISGAET

-23 LSDIKLISI
+23 LSTIKLISI
-32 NINKNIVREENPEIL
+32 NINNKIVRSENPEIL

-68 KLHFVLHVTSSKIV
+68 KLYFILHVTTSKVV
-82 GKMNDE
+82 GKMKNE

-95 VDFCPMQSVDLLYD
+95 VEFCPMQTVDLLYD
-109 EEKKISQIKDG
+109 EEKKINQIKDG
-120 ISKLFKLGFYYSFGL
+120 ISKLLKLGFYYSFGL

-141 QNQSKLLNINN
+141 QNQSKLSSQ
-152 KEINIIN
+152 EIKDN
-159 NNNNISFE
+159 NNLTFE
-167 QRMKNIYKTINKKYF
+167 QKMKNIYKTINKKYF
-182 FNYNLYKKFIN
+182 FNYNLYKIFIN
-193 KETKLP
+193 KSTKLP
-199 YNFAYNFIVPI
+199 YDFAYSFILPI
-210 ICGYIGI
+210 ICGYIGM
-217 FYSSI
+217 YDYTI
-222 NNKQFQFILISR
+222 NNKQLQFILISR

-255 ANYCETEQ
+255 ANFCETEQ
-263 ILIEGGYLF
+263 ILVRGDYLF

-291 AYTDITRGK
+291 GYTDITRGK
-300 HFSKEAFSKHLAE
+300 HFSKEAFSKHLEE

-369 YTNVNKL
+369 YTNIDKL
-376 MNKVKPLAEIFN
+376 INKVKPLIEIFN
-388 FFSKNLT
+388 CFSQNLHT
-395 TKEVYSYQKGTIRTN
+395 REIYSYQKGTIRTN

-425 SWIISEIFFKKL
+425 CWIILEIFFKKL

-442 TLVKIFN
+442 SINKIFN
-449 SSEDF
+449 STENF
-454 FTQDNTN
+454 FTQDTKN
-461 EFKEKFKNLWAENGD
+461 EFKEKFKNIWAENGD

-490 TVTKKGGH
+490 TVTKTGGH
-498 GLFGLIQHGIAT
+498 SLMGLIQHGIAT
-510 VSRLYHGNFE
+510 VSRIYQGNFE

-539 EEINPDINMKLLTR
+539 DDINPNINIKLIKR

-564 IFIGS
+564 IFIGN

-586 LISYRDNPLD
+586 LISYKDNPLD
-596 NNLNL
+596 KSNNL

-611 GFQEIVDLNSTNLL
+611 GFQEIVDLNSAHLL
-625 IKSNTEKR
+625 IKSNTEKK
-633 NKIKTLINNLLI
+633 NKIKTLINNLLL
-645 TSFQN
+645 TTFQN
-650 SNKTDK
+650 PKTNTDK

-688 IIKTGLKGTLGNRG
+688 IIKTGLKGTLGNKG

-713 SIAFACSH
+713 SIAIACSH
-721 LSSGQEK
+721 LCSGQEK

-750 KFKDYNYYFYFGD
+750 KFKDYNYFFYFGD

-769 LSLEDEKLIDMIKFH
+769 ITMENEKLIDMIKFH
-784 PLDTNSDFSALLSH
+784 PIETNGDFSALLQY
-798 DQFFKYQKESN
+798 DQFSKYQKESN
-809 IINEMDEAKIKFSP
+809 IIAEMDEAEIKFSP
-823 TYKYHVGLNNY
+823 TYKYYIGLNNY
-834 DIESRIPSWC
+834 DIESRIPAWC

-875 LYKIKSQII
+875 LYKIKSEII
-884 DQEKKQNI
+884 DQEKRQNI
-892 LDEIIKMNN
+892 LDEITKMLN
-901 IENTKEENYYNNI
+901 K
-914 ESENNDKVNMNDYM
+914 ENNNKGDSFDNINFVGNDNKINMNDYM
-928 VNFFSSPK
+928 VNFFSPK

>member
-1 MEDEKPYRI
+1 MDNEKPYRI
-10 IISGSET
+10 IIYGAET
-17 FLEYKD
+17 FLEYKN
-23 LSDIKLISI
+23 LSTIKLISI
-32 NINKNIVREENPEIL
+32 NINTKIVRSENPEIL

-68 KLHFVLHVTSSKIV
+68 KLYFILHVTTSKVV
-82 GKMNDE
+82 GKMKNE

-95 VDFCPMQSVDLLYD
+95 VEFCPMQTVDLLYD
-109 EEKKISQIKDG
+109 EEKKINQIKDG
-120 ISKLFKLGFYYSFGL
+120 ISKLLKLGFYYSFGL

-141 QNQSKLLNINN
+141 QNQSKLSSQ
-152 KEINIIN
+152 EIKDN
-159 NNNNISFE
+159 NNLTFE
-167 QRMKNIYKTINKKYF
+167 QKMKNIYKTINKKYF
-182 FNYNLYKKFIN
+182 FNYNLYKIFIN
-193 KETKLP
+193 KSTKLP
-199 YNFAYNFIVPI
+199 YDFAYSFILPI
-210 ICGYIGI
+210 ICGYIGM
-217 FYSSI
+217 YDYTI
-222 NNKQFQFILISR
+222 NNKQLQFILISR

-255 ANYCETEQ
+255 ANFCETEQ
-263 ILIEGGYLF
+263 ILVRGDYLF

-291 AYTDITRGK
+291 GYTDITRGK
-300 HFSKEAFSKHLAE
+300 HFSKEAFSKHLEE

-334 APIIAEFEKQIQFRL
+334 ASIIAEFEKQIQFRL

-369 YTNVNKL
+369 YTNIDKL
-376 MNKVKPLAEIFN
+376 INKVKPLIEIFN
-388 FFSKNLT
+388 CFSQNLHT
-395 TKEVYSYQKGTIRTN
+395 REIYSYQKGTIRTN

-425 SWIISEIFFKKL
+425 CWIILEIFFKKL

-442 TLVKIFN
+442 SINKIFN
-449 SSEDF
+449 STENF
-454 FTQDNTN
+454 FTQDTKN
-461 EFKEKFKNLWAENGD
+461 EFKEKFKNIWAENGD

-490 TVTKKGGH
+490 TVTKTGGH
-498 GLFGLIQHGIAT
+498 SLMGLIQHGIAT
-510 VSRLYHGNFE
+510 VSRIYQGNFE

-539 EEINPDINMKLLTR
+539 DDINPNINIKLIKR

-564 IFIGS
+564 IFIGN

-586 LISYRDNPLD
+586 LISYKDNPLD
-596 NNLNL
+596 KSNNL

-611 GFQEIVDLNSTNLL
+611 GFQEIVDLNSAHLL
-625 IKSNTEKR
+625 IKSNTEKK
-633 NKIKTLINNLLI
+633 NKIKTLINNLLL
-645 TSFQN
+645 TTFQN
-650 SNKTDK
+650 PKTNTDK

-688 IIKTGLKGTLGNRG
+688 IIKTGLKGTLGNKG

-713 SIAFACSH
+713 SIAIACSH
-721 LSSGQEK
+721 LCSGKEK

-750 KFKDYNYYFYFGD
+750 KFKDYNYFFYFGD

-769 LSLEDEKLIDMIKFH
+769 ITMENEKLIDMIKFH
-784 PLDTNSDFSALLSH
+784 PIETNGDFSALLQY
-798 DQFFKYQKESN
+798 DQFSKYQKESN
-809 IINEMDEAKIKFSP
+809 IIAEMDEAEIKFSP
-823 TYKYHVGLNNY
+823 TYKYHIGLNNY
-834 DIESRIPSWC
+834 DIESRIPAWC

-875 LYKIKSQII
+875 LYKIKSEII
-884 DQEKKQNI
+884 DQEKRQNI
-892 LDEIIKMNN
+892 LDEITKMLN
-901 IENTKEENYYNNI
+901 K
-914 ESENNDKVNMNDYM
+914 ENNNKGDSFDNINFVGNDNKINMNDYM
-928 VNFFSSPK
+928 VNFFSPK

>member
-1 MEDEKPYRI
+1 MDNEKPYRI
-10 IISGSET
+10 IISGAET

-23 LSDIKLISI
+23 LSTIKLISI
-32 NINKNIVREENPEIL
+32 NINTKIVRSENPEIL

-68 KLHFVLHVTSSKIV
+68 KLYFILHVTTSKVV
-82 GKMNDE
+82 GKMKNE

-95 VDFCPMQSVDLLYD
+95 VEFCPMQTVDLLYD
-109 EEKKISQIKDG
+109 EEKKINQIKDG
-120 ISKLFKLGFYYSFGL
+120 ISKLLKLGFYYSFGL

-141 QNQSKLLNINN
+141 QNQSKLSSQ
-152 KEINIIN
+152 EIKDN
-159 NNNNISFE
+159 NNLTFE
-167 QRMKNIYKTINKKYF
+167 QKMKNIYKTINKKYF
-182 FNYNLYKKFIN
+182 FNYNLYKIFIN
-193 KETKLP
+193 KSTKLP
-199 YNFAYNFIVPI
+199 YDFAYSFILPI
-210 ICGYIGI
+210 ICGYIGM
-217 FYSSI
+217 YDYTI
-222 NNKQFQFILISR
+222 NNKQLQFILISR

-255 ANYCETEQ
+255 ANFCETEQ
-263 ILIEGGYLF
+263 ILVRGDYLF

-291 AYTDITRGK
+291 GYTDITRGK
-300 HFSKEAFSKHLAE
+300 HFSKEAFSKHLEE

-369 YTNVNKL
+369 YTNIDKL
-376 MNKVKPLAEIFN
+376 INKVKPLIEIFN
-388 FFSKNLT
+388 CFSQNLHT
-395 TKEVYSYQKGTIRTN
+395 REIYSYQKGTIRTN

-425 SWIISEIFFKKL
+425 CWIILEVFFKKL

-442 TLVKIFN
+442 SINKIFN
-449 SSEDF
+449 STENF
-454 FTQDNTN
+454 FTQDTKN
-461 EFKEKFKNLWAENGD
+461 EFKEKFKNIWAENGD

-490 TVTKKGGH
+490 TVTKTGGH
-498 GLFGLIQHGIAT
+498 SLMGLIQHGIAT
-510 VSRLYHGNFE
+510 VSRIYQGNFE

-539 EEINPDINMKLLTR
+539 DDINPNINIKLIKR

-564 IFIGS
+564 IFIGN

-586 LISYRDNPLD
+586 LISYKDNPLD
-596 NNLNL
+596 KSNNL

-611 GFQEIVDLNSTNLL
+611 GFQEIVDLNSAHLL
-625 IKSNTEKR
+625 IKSNTEKK
-633 NKIKTLINNLLI
+633 NKIKTLINNLLL
-645 TSFQN
+645 TTFQN
-650 SNKTDK
+650 PKTNADK

-688 IIKTGLKGTLGNRG
+688 IIKTGLKGTLGNKG

-713 SIAFACSH
+713 SIAIACSH
-721 LSSGQEK
+721 LCSGQEK

-750 KFKDYNYYFYFGD
+750 KFKDYNYFFYFGD

-769 LSLEDEKLIDMIKFH
+769 ITMENEKLIDMIKFH
-784 PLDTNSDFSALLSH
+784 PIETNGDFSALLQY
-798 DQFFKYQKESN
+798 DQFSKYQKESN
-809 IINEMDEAKIKFSP
+809 IIAEMDEAEIKFSP
-823 TYKYHVGLNNY
+823 TYKYYIGLNNY
-834 DIESRIPSWC
+834 DIESRIPAWC

-875 LYKIKSQII
+875 LYKIKSEII
-884 DQEKKQNI
+884 DQEKRQNI
-892 LDEIIKMNN
+892 LDEITKMLN
-901 IENTKEENYYNNI
+901 K
-914 ESENNDKVNMNDYM
+914 ENNNKGDSFDNINFVGNDNKINMNDYM
-928 VNFFSSPK
+928 VNFFSPK

>member
-1 MEDEKPYRI
+1 MDNEKPYRI
-10 IISGSET
+10 IISGAET

-23 LSDIKLISI
+23 LSTIKLISI
-32 NINKNIVREENPEIL
+32 NINTKIVRSENPEIL

-68 KLHFVLHVTSSKIV
+68 KLYFILHVTTSKVV
-82 GKMNDE
+82 GKMKNE

-95 VDFCPMQSVDLLYD
+95 VEFCPMQTVDLLYD
-109 EEKKISQIKDG
+109 EEKKINQIKDG
-120 ISKLFKLGFYYSFGL
+120 ISKLLKLGFYYSFGL

-141 QNQSKLLNINN
+141 QNQSKLSSQ
-152 KEINIIN
+152 EIKDN
-159 NNNNISFE
+159 NNLTFE
-167 QRMKNIYKTINKKYF
+167 QKMKNIYKTINKKYF
-182 FNYNLYKKFIN
+182 FNYNLYKIFIN
-193 KETKLP
+193 KSTKLP
-199 YNFAYNFIVPI
+199 YDFAYSFILPI
-210 ICGYIGI
+210 ICGYIGM
-217 FYSSI
+217 YDYTI
-222 NNKQFQFILISR
+222 NNKQLQFILISR

-255 ANYCETEQ
+255 ANFCETEQ
-263 ILIEGGYLF
+263 ILVRGDYLF

-291 AYTDITRGK
+291 GYTDITRGK
-300 HFSKEAFSKHLAE
+300 HFSKEAFSKHLEE

-369 YTNVNKL
+369 YTNIDKL
-376 MNKVKPLAEIFN
+376 INKVKPLIEIFN
-388 FFSKNLT
+388 CFSQNLHT
-395 TKEVYSYQKGTIRTN
+395 REIYSYQKGTIRTN

-425 SWIISEIFFKKL
+425 CWIILEIFFKKL

-442 TLVKIFN
+442 SINKIFN
-449 SSEDF
+449 STENF
-454 FTQDNTN
+454 FTQDTKN
-461 EFKEKFKNLWAENGD
+461 EFKEKFKNIWAENGD

-490 TVTKKGGH
+490 TVTKTGGH
-498 GLFGLIQHGIAT
+498 SLMGLIQHGIAT
-510 VSRLYHGNFE
+510 VSRIYQGNFE

-539 EEINPDINMKLLTR
+539 DDINPNINIKLIKR

-564 IFIGS
+564 IFIGN

-586 LISYRDNPLD
+586 LISYKDNPLVKS
-596 NNLNL
+596 NNL

-611 GFQEIVDLNSTNLL
+611 GFQEIVDLNSAHLL
-625 IKSNTEKR
+625 IKSNTEKK
-633 NKIKTLINNLLI
+633 NKIKTLINNLLL
-645 TSFQN
+645 TTFQN
-650 SNKTDK
+650 PKTNTDK

-688 IIKTGLKGTLGNRG
+688 IIKTGLKGTLGNKG

-713 SIAFACSH
+713 SIAIACSH
-721 LSSGQEK
+721 LCSGQEK

-750 KFKDYNYYFYFGD
+750 KFKDYNYFFYFGD

-769 LSLEDEKLIDMIKFH
+769 ITMENEKLIDMIKFH
-784 PLDTNSDFSALLSH
+784 PIETNGDFSALLQY
-798 DQFFKYQKESN
+798 DQFSKYQKESN
-809 IINEMDEAKIKFSP
+809 IIAEMDEAEIKFSP
-823 TYKYHVGLNNY
+823 TYKYYIGLNNY
-834 DIESRIPSWC
+834 DIESRIPAWC

-875 LYKIKSQII
+875 LYKIKSEII
-884 DQEKKQNI
+884 DQEKRQNI
-892 LDEIIKMNN
+892 LDEITKMLN
-901 IENTKEENYYNNI
+901 K
-914 ESENNDKVNMNDYM
+914 ENNNKGDSFDNINFVGNDNKINMNDYM
-928 VNFFSSPK
+928 VNFFSPK

>member
-1 MEDEKPYRI
+1 MDNEKPYRI
-10 IISGSET
+10 IISGAET

-23 LSDIKLISI
+23 LSTIKLISI
-32 NINKNIVREENPEIL
+32 NINTKIVRSENPEIL

-62 GIININ
+62 GIITIN
-68 KLHFVLHVTSSKIV
+68 KLYFILHVTTSKVV
-82 GKMNDE
+82 GKMKNE

-95 VDFCPMQSVDLLYD
+95 VEFCPMQTVDLLYD
-109 EEKKISQIKDG
+109 EEKKINQIKDG
-120 ISKLFKLGFYYSFGL
+120 ISKLLKLGFYYSFGL

-141 QNQSKLLNINN
+141 QNQSKLSSQ
-152 KEINIIN
+152 EIKDN
-159 NNNNISFE
+159 NNLTFE
-167 QRMKNIYKTINKKYF
+167 QKMKNIYKTINKKYF
-182 FNYNLYKKFIN
+182 FNYNLYKIFIN
-193 KETKLP
+193 KSTKLP
-199 YNFAYNFIVPI
+199 YDLAYSFILPI
-210 ICGYIGI
+210 ICGYIGM
-217 FYSSI
+217 YDYTI
-222 NNKQFQFILISR
+222 NNKQLQFILISR

-255 ANYCETEQ
+255 ANFCETEQ
-263 ILIEGGYLF
+263 ILVRGDYLF

-291 AYTDITRGK
+291 GYTDITRGK
-300 HFSKEAFSKHLAE
+300 HFSKEAFSKHLEE

-369 YTNVNKL
+369 YTNTDKL
-376 MNKVKPLAEIFN
+376 INKVKPLIEIFN
-388 FFSKNLT
+388 CFSQNLHT
-395 TKEVYSYQKGTIRTN
+395 REIYSYQKGTIRTN

-425 SWIISEIFFKKL
+425 CWIILEIFFKKL

-442 TLVKIFN
+442 SINKIFN
-449 SSEDF
+449 STENF
-454 FTQDNTN
+454 FTQDTKN
-461 EFKEKFKNLWAENGD
+461 EFKEKFKNIWAENGD

-490 TVTKKGGH
+490 TVTKTGGH
-498 GLFGLIQHGIAT
+498 SLMGLIQHGIAT
-510 VSRLYHGNFE
+510 VSRIYQGNFE

-539 EEINPDINMKLLTR
+539 DDINPNINIKLIKR

-564 IFIGS
+564 IFIGN

-586 LISYRDNPLD
+586 LISYKDNPLD
-596 NNLNL
+596 KSNNL

-611 GFQEIVDLNSTNLL
+611 GFQEIVDLNSAHLL
-625 IKSNTEKR
+625 IKSNTEKK
-633 NKIKTLINNLLI
+633 NKIKTLINNLLL
-645 TSFQN
+645 TTFQN
-650 SNKTDK
+650 PKTNTDK

-688 IIKTGLKGTLGNRG
+688 IIKTGLKGTLGNKG

-713 SIAFACSH
+713 SIAIACSH
-721 LSSGQEK
+721 LCSGQEK

-750 KFKDYNYYFYFGD
+750 KFKDYNYFFYFGD

-769 LSLEDEKLIDMIKFH
+769 ITMENEKLIDMIKFH
-784 PLDTNSDFSALLSH
+784 PIETNGDFSALLQY
-798 DQFFKYQKESN
+798 DQFSKYQKESN
-809 IINEMDEAKIKFSP
+809 IIAEMDEAEIKFSP
-823 TYKYHVGLNNY
+823 TYKYHIGLNNY
-834 DIESRIPSWC
+834 DIESRIPAWC

-875 LYKIKSQII
+875 LYKIKSEII
-884 DQEKKQNI
+884 DQEKRQNI
-892 LDEIIKMNN
+892 LDEITKMLN
-901 IENTKEENYYNNI
+901 K
-914 ESENNDKVNMNDYM
+914 ENNNKGDSFDNINFVGNDNKINMNDYM
-928 VNFFSSPK
+928 VNFFSPK

>member
-10 IISGSET
+10 IISGDET

-23 LSDIKLISI
+23 LSGIKLISI
-32 NINKNIVREENPEIL
+32 NINQNFVRSENPEIL
-47 QKSIIYKAINSKAIL
+47 QKSIIYKAIDSKAIL
-62 GIININ
+62 GIINIH
-68 KLHFVLHVTSSKIV
+68 KLYFVLHVTSSKIV
-82 GKMNDE
+82 GKMNNE
-88 IIYKIEE
+88 IIYRIED

-141 QNQSKLLNINN
+141 QNQSKLSGN
-152 KEINIIN
+152 KEIN
-159 NNNNISFE
+159 NNNNNTFE
-167 QRMKNIYKTINKKYF
+167 QKMKNIYQTINKKYF
-182 FNYNLYKKFIN
+182 FNYNLYKRFIN
-193 KETKLP
+193 KKTKMP
-199 YNFAYNFIVPI
+199 YDFTYNFIIPT
-210 ICGYIGI
+210 ICGYVGM
-217 FYSSI
+217 YYYTI
-222 NNKQFQFILISR
+222 NDKQLQFILITR

-263 ILIEGGYLF
+263 ILIEGGNLF

-313 INQDFPLVYFVNLL
+313 INQDFPLVYFINLL

-369 YTNVNKL
+369 YSNVNKL
-376 MNKVKPLAEIFN
+376 MKKVTTLTEIFN
-388 FFSKNLT
+388 FFSQNLT
-395 TKEVYSYQKGTIRTN
+395 TKEIYSYQKGTIRTN

-425 SWIISEIFFKKL
+425 SWIILEIFFKKL

-442 TLVKIFN
+442 EINRIFN

-454 FTQDNTN
+454 FIKDSTN
-461 EFKEKFKNLWAENGD
+461 EFKEKFKNIWAENGD

-490 TVTKKGGH
+490 TVTKNGGH
-498 GLFGLIQHGIAT
+498 GLMGLIQHGIAT
-510 VSRLYHGNFE
+510 VSRIYHGNFE
-520 DNFKQE
+520 DYFKQE
-526 CIDILLQKNISEE
+526 CIDILLQKNVSEE
-539 EEINPDINMKLLTR
+539 DDINPDINIKLLSR
-553 KNEYTKYQDFH
+553 KNEFTKYQDFH

-586 LISYRDNPLD
+586 LISYKDHPLE
-596 NNLNL
+596 NGINLN
-601 NSISPEFYIL
+601 ISPEFYIL
-611 GFQEIVDLNSTNLL
+611 GFQEIVDLNSANLL

-688 IIKTGLKGTLGNRG
+688 IIKTGLKGTLGNKG

-713 SIAFACSH
+713 SIAIACSH

-741 TSFKKYPLI
+741 TSFKKYPQI
-750 KFKDYNYYFYFGD
+750 KFKDYNYFFYFGD

-769 LSLEDEKLIDMIKFH
+769 LTFENERLIDMIKFH
-784 PLDTNSDFSALLSH
+784 PIDTNSDFSTLLQY

-809 IINEMDEAKIKFSP
+809 LIAEMDEAKIKFSP
-823 TYKYHVGLNNY
+823 TYKYYIGLNNY
-834 DIESRIPSWC
+834 DMESRIPSWC
-844 DRIFFKKYTETTP
+844 DRIFFKKYSDTTP
-857 LAYNKCILNISD
+857 LAYNKCLLNISD

-875 LYKIKSQII
+875 LYKIKSEII
-884 DQEKKQNI
+884 DHEKKQNI
-892 LDEIIKMNN
+892 LDEIIKTTNK
-901 IENTKEENYYNNI
+901 ENSNKEENYDNLNFV
-914 ESENNDKVNMNDYM
+914 ENNNKINMNDYM
-928 VNFFSSPK
+928 VNFFSPK

>member
-1 MEDEKPYRI
+1 MDNEKPYRI
-10 IISGSET
+10 IISGAET

-23 LSDIKLISI
+23 LSTIKLISI
-32 NINKNIVREENPEIL
+32 NINTKIVRSENPEIL

-68 KLHFVLHVTSSKIV
+68 KLYFILHVTTSKVV
-82 GKMNDE
+82 GKMKNE

-95 VDFCPMQSVDLLYD
+95 VEFCPMQTVDLLYD
-109 EEKKISQIKDG
+109 EEKKINQIKDG
-120 ISKLFKLGFYYSFGL
+120 ISKLLKLGFYYSFGL

-141 QNQSKLLNINN
+141 QNQSKLSSQ
-152 KEINIIN
+152 EIKDN
-159 NNNNISFE
+159 NNLTFE
-167 QRMKNIYKTINKKYF
+167 QKMKNIYKTINKKYF
-182 FNYNLYKKFIN
+182 FNYNLYKIFIN
-193 KETKLP
+193 KSTKLP
-199 YNFAYNFIVPI
+199 YDFAYSFILPI
-210 ICGYIGI
+210 ICGYIGM
-217 FYSSI
+217 YDYTI
-222 NNKQFQFILISR
+222 NNKQLQFILISR

-255 ANYCETEQ
+255 ANFCETEQ
-263 ILIEGGYLF
+263 ILVRGDYLF

-291 AYTDITRGK
+291 GYTDITRGK
-300 HFSKEAFSKHLAE
+300 HFSKEAFSKHLEE

-369 YTNVNKL
+369 YTNTDKL
-376 MNKVKPLAEIFN
+376 INKVKPLIEIFN
-388 FFSKNLT
+388 CFSQNLHT
-395 TKEVYSYQKGTIRTN
+395 REIYSYQKGTIRTN

-425 SWIISEIFFKKL
+425 CWIILEIFFKKL

-442 TLVKIFN
+442 SINKIFN
-449 SSEDF
+449 STENF
-454 FTQDNTN
+454 FTQDTKN
-461 EFKEKFKNLWAENGD
+461 EFKEKFKNIWAENGD

-490 TVTKKGGH
+490 TVTKTGGH
-498 GLFGLIQHGIAT
+498 SLMGLIQHGIAT
-510 VSRLYHGNFE
+510 VSRIYQGNFE

-539 EEINPDINMKLLTR
+539 DDINPNINIKLIKR

-564 IFIGS
+564 IFIGN

-586 LISYRDNPLD
+586 LISYKDNPLD
-596 NNLNL
+596 KSNNL

-611 GFQEIVDLNSTNLL
+611 GFQEIVDLNSAHLL
-625 IKSNTEKR
+625 IKSNTEKK
-633 NKIKTLINNLLI
+633 NKIKTLINNLLL
-645 TSFQN
+645 TTFQN
-650 SNKTDK
+650 PKTNADK

-688 IIKTGLKGTLGNRG
+688 IIKTGLKGTLGNKG

-713 SIAFACSH
+713 SIAIACSH
-721 LSSGQEK
+721 LCSGQEK

-750 KFKDYNYYFYFGD
+750 KFKDYNYFFYFGD

-769 LSLEDEKLIDMIKFH
+769 ITMENEKLIDMIKFH
-784 PLDTNSDFSALLSH
+784 PIETNCDFSALLQY
-798 DQFFKYQKESN
+798 DQFSKYQKESN
-809 IINEMDEAKIKFSP
+809 IIAEMDEAEIKFSP
-823 TYKYHVGLNNY
+823 TYKYYIGLNNY
-834 DIESRIPSWC
+834 DIESRIPAWC

-875 LYKIKSQII
+875 LYKIKSEII
-884 DQEKKQNI
+884 DQEKRQNI
-892 LDEIIKMNN
+892 LDEITKMLN
-901 IENTKEENYYNNI
+901 K
-914 ESENNDKVNMNDYM
+914 ENNNKGDSFDNINFVGNDNKINMNDYM
-928 VNFFSSPK
+928 VNFFSPK

>member
-1 MEDEKPYRI
+1 MENEKPYRI
-10 IISGSET
+10 IISGAET

-23 LSDIKLISI
+23 LSTIKLISI
-32 NINKNIVREENPEIL
+32 NINTKIVRSENPEIL

-68 KLHFVLHVTSSKIV
+68 KLYFILHVTTSKVV
-82 GKMNDE
+82 GKMKNE

-95 VDFCPMQSVDLLYD
+95 VEFCPMQTVDLLYD
-109 EEKKISQIKDG
+109 EEKKINQIKDG
-120 ISKLFKLGFYYSFGL
+120 ISKLLKLGFYYSFGL

-141 QNQSKLLNINN
+141 QNQSKLSSQ
-152 KEINIIN
+152 EIKDN
-159 NNNNISFE
+159 NNLTFE
-167 QRMKNIYKTINKKYF
+167 QKMKNIYKTINKKYF
-182 FNYNLYKKFIN
+182 FNYNLYKIFIN
-193 KETKLP
+193 KSTKLP
-199 YNFAYNFIVPI
+199 YDFAYSFILPI
-210 ICGYIGI
+210 ICGYIGM
-217 FYSSI
+217 YDYTI
-222 NNKQFQFILISR
+222 NNKQLQFILISR

-255 ANYCETEQ
+255 ANFCETEQ
-263 ILIEGGYLF
+263 ILVRGDYLF

-291 AYTDITRGK
+291 GYTDITRGK
-300 HFSKEAFSKHLAE
+300 HFSKEAFSKHLEE

-369 YTNVNKL
+369 YTNIDKL
-376 MNKVKPLAEIFN
+376 INKVKPLIEIFN
-388 FFSKNLT
+388 CFSQNLHT
-395 TKEVYSYQKGTIRTN
+395 REIYSYQKGTIRTN

-425 SWIISEIFFKKL
+425 CWIILEIFFKKL

-442 TLVKIFN
+442 SINKIFN
-449 SSEDF
+449 STENF
-454 FTQDNTN
+454 FTQDTKN
-461 EFKEKFKNLWAENGD
+461 EFKEKFKNIWAENGD

-490 TVTKKGGH
+490 TVTKTGGH
-498 GLFGLIQHGIAT
+498 SLMGLIQHGIAT
-510 VSRLYHGNFE
+510 VSRIYQGNFE

-539 EEINPDINMKLLTR
+539 DDINPNINIKLIKR

-564 IFIGS
+564 IFIGN

-586 LISYRDNPLD
+586 LISYKDNPLD
-596 NNLNL
+596 KSNNL

-611 GFQEIVDLNSTNLL
+611 GFQEIVDLNSAHLL
-625 IKSNTEKR
+625 IKSNTEKK
-633 NKIKTLINNLLI
+633 NKIKTLINNLLL
-645 TSFQN
+645 TTFQN
-650 SNKTDK
+650 PKTNTDK

-688 IIKTGLKGTLGNRG
+688 IIKTGLKGTLGNKG

-713 SIAFACSH
+713 SIAIACSH
-721 LSSGQEK
+721 LCSGQEK

-750 KFKDYNYYFYFGD
+750 KFKDYNYFFYFGD

-769 LSLEDEKLIDMIKFH
+769 ITMENEKLIDMIKFH
-784 PLDTNSDFSALLSH
+784 PIETNGDFSALLQY
-798 DQFFKYQKESN
+798 DQFSKYQKESN
-809 IINEMDEAKIKFSP
+809 IIAEMDEAEIKFSP
-823 TYKYHVGLNNY
+823 TYKYYIGLNNY
-834 DIESRIPSWC
+834 DIESRIPAWC

-875 LYKIKSQII
+875 LYKIKSEII
-884 DQEKKQNI
+884 DQEKRQNI
-892 LDEIIKMNN
+892 LDEITKMLN
-901 IENTKEENYYNNI
+901 K
-914 ESENNDKVNMNDYM
+914 ENNNKGDSFDNINFVGNDNKINMNDYM
-928 VNFFSSPK
+928 VNFFSPK

>member
-1 MEDEKPYRI
+1 MDNEKPYRI
-10 IISGSET
+10 IISGAET

-23 LSDIKLISI
+23 LSTIKLISI
-32 NINKNIVREENPEIL
+32 NINTKIVRSENPEIL

-68 KLHFVLHVTSSKIV
+68 KLYFILHVTTSKVV
-82 GKMNDE
+82 GKMKNE

-95 VDFCPMQSVDLLYD
+95 VEFCPMQTVDLLYD
-109 EEKKISQIKDG
+109 EEKKINQIKDG
-120 ISKLFKLGFYYSFGL
+120 ISKLLKLGFYYSFGL

-141 QNQSKLLNINN
+141 QNQSKLSSQ
-152 KEINIIN
+152 EIKDN
-159 NNNNISFE
+159 NNLTFE
-167 QRMKNIYKTINKKYF
+167 QKMKNIYKKINKKYF
-182 FNYNLYKKFIN
+182 FNYNLYKIFIN
-193 KETKLP
+193 KSTKLP
-199 YNFAYNFIVPI
+199 YDFAYSFILPI
-210 ICGYIGI
+210 ICGYIGM
-217 FYSSI
+217 YDYTI
-222 NNKQFQFILISR
+222 NNKQLQFILISR

-255 ANYCETEQ
+255 ANFCETEQ
-263 ILIEGGYLF
+263 ILVRGDYLF

-291 AYTDITRGK
+291 GYTDITRGK
-300 HFSKEAFSKHLAE
+300 HFSKEAFSKHLEE

-369 YTNVNKL
+369 YTNIDKL
-376 MNKVKPLAEIFN
+376 INKVKPLIEIFN
-388 FFSKNLT
+388 CFSQNLHT
-395 TKEVYSYQKGTIRTN
+395 REIYSYQKGTIRTN

-425 SWIISEIFFKKL
+425 CWIILEIFFKKL

-442 TLVKIFN
+442 SINKIFN
-449 SSEDF
+449 STENF
-454 FTQDNTN
+454 FTQDTKN
-461 EFKEKFKNLWAENGD
+461 EFKEKFKNIWAENGD

-490 TVTKKGGH
+490 TVTKTGGH
-498 GLFGLIQHGIAT
+498 SLMGLIQHGIAT
-510 VSRLYHGNFE
+510 VSRIYQGNFE

-539 EEINPDINMKLLTR
+539 DDINPNINIKLIKR

-564 IFIGS
+564 IFIGN

-586 LISYRDNPLD
+586 LISYKDNPLD
-596 NNLNL
+596 KSNNL

-611 GFQEIVDLNSTNLL
+611 GFQEIVDLNSAHLL
-625 IKSNTEKR
+625 IKSNTEKK
-633 NKIKTLINNLLI
+633 NKIKTLINNLLL
-645 TSFQN
+645 TNFQN
-650 SNKTDK
+650 PKTNTDK

-688 IIKTGLKGTLGNRG
+688 IIKTGLKGTLGNKG

-713 SIAFACSH
+713 SIAIACSH
-721 LSSGQEK
+721 LCSGQEK

-750 KFKDYNYYFYFGD
+750 KFKDYNYFFYFGD

-769 LSLEDEKLIDMIKFH
+769 ITMENEKLIDMIKFH
-784 PLDTNSDFSALLSH
+784 PIETNGDFSALLQY
-798 DQFFKYQKESN
+798 DQFSKYQKESN
-809 IINEMDEAKIKFSP
+809 IIAEMDEAEIKFSP
-823 TYKYHVGLNNY
+823 TYKYYIGLNNY
-834 DIESRIPSWC
+834 DIESRIPAWC

-875 LYKIKSQII
+875 LYKIKSEII
-884 DQEKKQNI
+884 DQEKRQNI
-892 LDEIIKMNN
+892 LDEITKMLN
-901 IENTKEENYYNNI
+901 K
-914 ESENNDKVNMNDYM
+914 ENNNKGDSFDNINFVGNDNKINMNDYM
-928 VNFFSSPK
+928 VNFFSPK

>member
-1 MEDEKPYRI
+1 MDNEKPYRI
-10 IISGSET
+10 IISGAET

-23 LSDIKLISI
+23 LSTIKLISI
-32 NINKNIVREENPEIL
+32 NINTKIVRSENPEIL

-68 KLHFVLHVTSSKIV
+68 KLYFILHVTTSKVV
-82 GKMNDE
+82 GKMKNE

-95 VDFCPMQSVDLLYD
+95 VEFCPMQTVDLLYD
-109 EEKKISQIKDG
+109 EEKKINQIKDG
-120 ISKLFKLGFYYSFGL
+120 ISKLLKLGFYYSFGL

-141 QNQSKLLNINN
+141 QNQSKLSSQ
-152 KEINIIN
+152 EIKDN
-159 NNNNISFE
+159 NNLTFE
-167 QRMKNIYKTINKKYF
+167 QKMKNIYKTINKKYF
-182 FNYNLYKKFIN
+182 FNYNLYKIFIN
-193 KETKLP
+193 KSTKLP
-199 YNFAYNFIVPI
+199 YDFAYSFILPI
-210 ICGYIGI
+210 ICGYIGM
-217 FYSSI
+217 YDYTI
-222 NNKQFQFILISR
+222 NNKQLQFILISR

-255 ANYCETEQ
+255 ANFCETEQ
-263 ILIEGGYLF
+263 ILVRGDYLF

-291 AYTDITRGK
+291 GYTDITRGK
-300 HFSKEAFSKHLAE
+300 HFSKEAFSKHLEE

-369 YTNVNKL
+369 YTNIDKL
-376 MNKVKPLAEIFN
+376 INKVKPLIEIFN
-388 FFSKNLT
+388 CFSQNLHT
-395 TKEVYSYQKGTIRTN
+395 REIYSYQKGTIRTN

-425 SWIISEIFFKKL
+425 CWIILEIFFKKL

-442 TLVKIFN
+442 SINKIFN
-449 SSEDF
+449 STENF
-454 FTQDNTN
+454 FTQDTKN
-461 EFKEKFKNLWAENGD
+461 EFKEKFKNIWAENGD

-490 TVTKKGGH
+490 TVTKTGGH
-498 GLFGLIQHGIAT
+498 SLMGLIQHGIAT
-510 VSRLYHGNFE
+510 VSRIYQGNFE

-539 EEINPDINMKLLTR
+539 DDINPNINIKLIKR

-564 IFIGS
+564 IFIGN

-586 LISYRDNPLD
+586 LISYKDNPLD
-596 NNLNL
+596 KSNNL

-611 GFQEIVDLNSTNLL
+611 GFQEIVDLNSAHLL
-625 IKSNTEKR
+625 IKSNTEKK
-633 NKIKTLINNLLI
+633 NKIKTLINNLLL
-645 TSFQN
+645 TNFQN
-650 SNKTDK
+650 PKTNTDK

-688 IIKTGLKGTLGNRG
+688 IIKTGLKGTLGNKG

-713 SIAFACSH
+713 SIAIACSH
-721 LSSGQEK
+721 LCSGQEK

-750 KFKDYNYYFYFGD
+750 KFKDYNYFFYFGD

-769 LSLEDEKLIDMIKFH
+769 ITMENEKLIDMIKFH
-784 PLDTNSDFSALLSH
+784 PIETNGDFSALLQY
-798 DQFFKYQKESN
+798 DQFSKYQKESN
-809 IINEMDEAKIKFSP
+809 IIAEMDEAEIKFSP
-823 TYKYHVGLNNY
+823 TYKYYIGLNNY
-834 DIESRIPSWC
+834 DIESRIPAWC

-875 LYKIKSQII
+875 LYKIKSEII
-884 DQEKKQNI
+884 DQEKRQNI
-892 LDEIIKMNN
+892 LDEITKMLN
-901 IENTKEENYYNNI
+901 K
-914 ESENNDKVNMNDYM
+914 ENNNKGDSFDNINFVGNDNKINMNDYM
-928 VNFFSSPK
+928 VNFFSPK

>member
-1 MEDEKPYRI
+1 M
-10 IISGSET
+10 
-17 FLEYKD
+17 
-23 LSDIKLISI
+23 
-32 NINKNIVREENPEIL
+32 
-47 QKSIIYKAINSKAIL
+47 
-62 GIININ
+62 
-68 KLHFVLHVTSSKIV
+68 
-82 GKMNDE
+82 
-88 IIYKIEE
+88 
-95 VDFCPMQSVDLLYD
+95 
-109 EEKKISQIKDG
+109 
-120 ISKLFKLGFYYSFGL
+120 
-135 NLTNSQ
+135 
-141 QNQSKLLNINN
+141 
-152 KEINIIN
+152 
-159 NNNNISFE
+159 
-167 QRMKNIYKTINKKYF
+167 
-182 FNYNLYKKFIN
+182 
-193 KETKLP
+193 
-199 YNFAYNFIVPI
+199 
-210 ICGYIGI
+210 
-217 FYSSI
+217 
-222 NNKQFQFILISR
+222 
-234 RSQNYAGTRYNTRG
+234 
-248 IDDNGNV
+248 
-255 ANYCETEQ
+255 
-263 ILIEGGYLF
+263 
-272 SFCQLRGSAPVFF
+272 
-285 EQLGIT
+285 
-291 AYTDITRGK
+291 
-300 HFSKEAFSKHLAE
+300 
-313 INQDFPLVYFVNLL
+313 
-327 NQTKSGE
+327 
-334 APIIAEFEKQIQFRL
+334 
-349 NNNDIRYTYFDMQN
+349 
-363 ECQKDN
+363 
-369 YTNVNKL
+369 
-376 MNKVKPLAEIFN
+376 
-388 FFSKNLT
+388 
-395 TKEVYSYQKGTIRTN
+395 
-410 CLDCLDRTNIIQMRI
+410 
-425 SWIISEIFFKKL
+425 
-437 NLDNQ
+437 
-442 TLVKIFN
+442 
-449 SSEDF
+449 
-454 FTQDNTN
+454 
-461 EFKEKFKNLWAENGD
+461 
-476 EISIQYAGTASTHT
+476 
-490 TVTKKGGH
+490 TKKGGH

-586 LISYRDNPLD
+586 LISYKDNPLD

-688 IIKTGLKGTLGNRG
+688 IIKTGLKGTLGNKG

>member
-1 MEDEKPYRI
+1 MDNEKPYRI
-10 IISGSET
+10 IISGAET

-23 LSDIKLISI
+23 LSTIKLISI
-32 NINKNIVREENPEIL
+32 NINTKIVRSENPEIL

-68 KLHFVLHVTSSKIV
+68 KLYFILHVTTSKVV
-82 GKMNDE
+82 GKMKNE

-95 VDFCPMQSVDLLYD
+95 VEFCPMQTVDLLYD
-109 EEKKISQIKDG
+109 EEKKINQIKDG
-120 ISKLFKLGFYYSFGL
+120 ISKLLKLGFYYSFGL

-141 QNQSKLLNINN
+141 QNQSKLSSQ
-152 KEINIIN
+152 EIKDN
-159 NNNNISFE
+159 NNLTFE
-167 QRMKNIYKTINKKYF
+167 QKMKNIYKTINKKYF
-182 FNYNLYKKFIN
+182 FNYNLYKIFIN
-193 KETKLP
+193 KSTKLP
-199 YNFAYNFIVPI
+199 YDFAYSFILPI
-210 ICGYIGI
+210 ICGYIGM
-217 FYSSI
+217 YDYTI
-222 NNKQFQFILISR
+222 NNKQLQFILISR

-255 ANYCETEQ
+255 ANFCETEQ
-263 ILIEGGYLF
+263 ILVRGDYLF

-291 AYTDITRGK
+291 GYTDITRGK
-300 HFSKEAFSKHLAE
+300 HFSKEAFSKHLEE

-369 YTNVNKL
+369 YTNIDKL
-376 MNKVKPLAEIFN
+376 INKVKPLIEIFN
-388 FFSKNLT
+388 CFSQNLHT
-395 TKEVYSYQKGTIRTN
+395 REIYSYQKGTIRTN

-425 SWIISEIFFKKL
+425 CWIILEIFFKKL

-442 TLVKIFN
+442 SINKIFN
-449 SSEDF
+449 STENF
-454 FTQDNTN
+454 FTLDTKN
-461 EFKEKFKNLWAENGD
+461 EFKEKFKNIWAENGD

-490 TVTKKGGH
+490 TVTKTGGH
-498 GLFGLIQHGIAT
+498 SLMGLIQHGIAT
-510 VSRLYHGNFE
+510 VSRIYQGNFE

-539 EEINPDINMKLLTR
+539 DDINPNINIKLIKR

-564 IFIGS
+564 IFIGN

-586 LISYRDNPLD
+586 LISYKDNPLD
-596 NNLNL
+596 KSNNL

-611 GFQEIVDLNSTNLL
+611 GFQEIVDLNSAHLL
-625 IKSNTEKR
+625 IKSNTEKK
-633 NKIKTLINNLLI
+633 NKIKTLINNLLL
-645 TSFQN
+645 TTFQN
-650 SNKTDK
+650 PKTNTDK

-688 IIKTGLKGTLGNRG
+688 IIKTGLKGTLGNKG

-713 SIAFACSH
+713 SIAIACSH
-721 LSSGQEK
+721 LCSGQEK

-750 KFKDYNYYFYFGD
+750 KFKDYNYFFYFGD

-769 LSLEDEKLIDMIKFH
+769 ITMENEKLIDMIKFH
-784 PLDTNSDFSALLSH
+784 PIETNGDFSALLQY
-798 DQFFKYQKESN
+798 DQFSKYQKESN
-809 IINEMDEAKIKFSP
+809 IIAEMDEAEIKFSP
-823 TYKYHVGLNNY
+823 TYKYYIGLNNY
-834 DIESRIPSWC
+834 DIESRIPAWC

-875 LYKIKSQII
+875 LYKIKSEII
-884 DQEKKQNI
+884 DQEKRQNI
-892 LDEIIKMNN
+892 LDEITKMLN
-901 IENTKEENYYNNI
+901 K
-914 ESENNDKVNMNDYM
+914 ENNNKGDSFDNINFVGNDNKINMNDYM
-928 VNFFSSPK
+928 VNFFSPK

>member
-1 MEDEKPYRI
+1 MDNEKPYRI
-10 IISGSET
+10 IISGAET

-23 LSDIKLISI
+23 LSTIKLISI
-32 NINKNIVREENPEIL
+32 NINNKIVRSENPEIL

-68 KLHFVLHVTSSKIV
+68 KLYFILHVTTSKVV
-82 GKMNDE
+82 GKMKNE

-95 VDFCPMQSVDLLYD
+95 VEFCPMQTVDLLYD
-109 EEKKISQIKDG
+109 EEKKINQIKDG
-120 ISKLFKLGFYYSFGL
+120 ISKLLKLGFYYSFGL

-141 QNQSKLLNINN
+141 QNQSKLSSQ
-152 KEINIIN
+152 EIKDN
-159 NNNNISFE
+159 NNLTFE
-167 QRMKNIYKTINKKYF
+167 QKMKNIYKTINKKYF
-182 FNYNLYKKFIN
+182 FNYNLYKIFIN
-193 KETKLP
+193 KSTKLP
-199 YNFAYNFIVPI
+199 YDFAYSFILPI
-210 ICGYIGI
+210 ICGYIGM
-217 FYSSI
+217 YDYTI
-222 NNKQFQFILISR
+222 NNKQLQFILISR

-255 ANYCETEQ
+255 ANFCETEQ
-263 ILIEGGYLF
+263 ILVRGDYLF

-291 AYTDITRGK
+291 GYTDITRGK
-300 HFSKEAFSKHLAE
+300 HFSKEAFSKHLEE

-369 YTNVNKL
+369 YTNIDKL
-376 MNKVKPLAEIFN
+376 INKVKPLIEIFN
-388 FFSKNLT
+388 CFSQNLHT
-395 TKEVYSYQKGTIRTN
+395 REIYSYQKGTIRTN

-425 SWIISEIFFKKL
+425 CWIILEIFFKKL

-442 TLVKIFN
+442 SINKIFN
-449 SSEDF
+449 STENF
-454 FTQDNTN
+454 FTQDTKN
-461 EFKEKFKNLWAENGD
+461 EFKEKFKNIWAENGD

-490 TVTKKGGH
+490 TVTKTGGH
-498 GLFGLIQHGIAT
+498 SLMGLIQHGIAT
-510 VSRLYHGNFE
+510 VSRIYQGNFE

-539 EEINPDINMKLLTR
+539 DDINPNINIKLIKR

-564 IFIGS
+564 IFIGN

-586 LISYRDNPLD
+586 LISYKDNPLD
-596 NNLNL
+596 KSNNL

-611 GFQEIVDLNSTNLL
+611 GFQEIVDLNSAHLL
-625 IKSNTEKR
+625 IKSNTEKK
-633 NKIKTLINNLLI
+633 NKIKTLINNLLL
-645 TSFQN
+645 TTFQN
-650 SNKTDK
+650 PKTNTDK

-688 IIKTGLKGTLGNRG
+688 IIKTGLKGTLGNKG

-713 SIAFACSH
+713 SIAIACSH
-721 LSSGQEK
+721 LCSGQEK

-750 KFKDYNYYFYFGD
+750 KFKDYNYFFYFGD

-769 LSLEDEKLIDMIKFH
+769 ITMENEKLIDMIKFH
-784 PLDTNSDFSALLSH
+784 PIETNGDFSALLQY
-798 DQFFKYQKESN
+798 DQFSKYQKESN
-809 IINEMDEAKIKFSP
+809 IIAEMDEAEIKFSP
-823 TYKYHVGLNNY
+823 TYKYYIGLNNY
-834 DIESRIPSWC
+834 DIESRIPAWC

-875 LYKIKSQII
+875 LYKIKSEII
-884 DQEKKQNI
+884 DQEKRQNI
-892 LDEIIKMNN
+892 LDEITKMLN
-901 IENTKEENYYNNI
+901 K
-914 ESENNDKVNMNDYM
+914 ENNNKGDSFDNINFVGYDNKINMNDYM
-928 VNFFSSPK
+928 VNFFSPK

>member
-1 MEDEKPYRI
+1 MDNEKPYRI
-10 IISGSET
+10 IISGAET

-23 LSDIKLISI
+23 LSTIKLISI
-32 NINKNIVREENPEIL
+32 NINTKIVRSENPEIL

-68 KLHFVLHVTSSKIV
+68 KLYFILHVTTSKVV
-82 GKMNDE
+82 GKMKNE

-95 VDFCPMQSVDLLYD
+95 VEFCPMQTVDLLYD
-109 EEKKISQIKDG
+109 EEKKINQIKDG
-120 ISKLFKLGFYYSFGL
+120 ISKLLKLGFYYSFGL

-141 QNQSKLLNINN
+141 QNQSKLSSQ
-152 KEINIIN
+152 EIKDN
-159 NNNNISFE
+159 NNLTFE
-167 QRMKNIYKTINKKYF
+167 QKIKNIYKTINKKYF
-182 FNYNLYKKFIN
+182 FNYNLYKIFIN
-193 KETKLP
+193 KSTKLP
-199 YNFAYNFIVPI
+199 YDFAYSFILPI
-210 ICGYIGI
+210 ICGYIGM
-217 FYSSI
+217 YDYTI
-222 NNKQFQFILISR
+222 NNKQLQFILISR

-255 ANYCETEQ
+255 ANFCETEQ
-263 ILIEGGYLF
+263 ILVRGDYLF

-291 AYTDITRGK
+291 GYTDITRGK
-300 HFSKEAFSKHLAE
+300 HFSKEAFSKHLEE

-369 YTNVNKL
+369 YTNTDKL
-376 MNKVKPLAEIFN
+376 INKVKPLIEIFN
-388 FFSKNLT
+388 CFSQNLHT
-395 TKEVYSYQKGTIRTN
+395 REIYSYQKGTIRTN

-425 SWIISEIFFKKL
+425 CWIILEIFFKKL

-442 TLVKIFN
+442 SINKIFN
-449 SSEDF
+449 STENF
-454 FTQDNTN
+454 FTQDTKN
-461 EFKEKFKNLWAENGD
+461 EFKEKFKNIWAENGD

-490 TVTKKGGH
+490 TVTKTGGH
-498 GLFGLIQHGIAT
+498 SLMGLIQHGIAT
-510 VSRLYHGNFE
+510 VSRIYQGNFE

-539 EEINPDINMKLLTR
+539 DDINPNINIKLIKR

-564 IFIGS
+564 IFIGN

-586 LISYRDNPLD
+586 LISYKDNPLD
-596 NNLNL
+596 KSNNL

-611 GFQEIVDLNSTNLL
+611 GFQEIVDLNSAHLL
-625 IKSNTEKR
+625 IKSNTEKK
-633 NKIKTLINNLLI
+633 NKIKTLINNLLL
-645 TSFQN
+645 TNFQN
-650 SNKTDK
+650 PKTNTDK

-688 IIKTGLKGTLGNRG
+688 IIKTGLKGTLGNKG

-713 SIAFACSH
+713 SIAIACSH
-721 LSSGQEK
+721 LCSGQEK

-750 KFKDYNYYFYFGD
+750 KFKDYNYFFYFGD

-769 LSLEDEKLIDMIKFH
+769 ITMENEKLIDMIKFH
-784 PLDTNSDFSALLSH
+784 PIETNGDFSALLQY
-798 DQFFKYQKESN
+798 DQFSKYQKESN
-809 IINEMDEAKIKFSP
+809 IIAEMDEAEIKFSP
-823 TYKYHVGLNNY
+823 TYKYYIGLNNY

-875 LYKIKSQII
+875 LYKIKSEII
-884 DQEKKQNI
+884 DQEKRQNI
-892 LDEIIKMNN
+892 LDEITKMLN
-901 IENTKEENYYNNI
+901 K
-914 ESENNDKVNMNDYM
+914 ENNNKGDSFDNINFVGNDNKINMNDYM
-928 VNFFSSPK
+928 VNFFSPK

>member
-1 MEDEKPYRI
+1 MDNEKPYRI
-10 IISGSET
+10 IISGAET

-23 LSDIKLISI
+23 LSTIKLISI
-32 NINKNIVREENPEIL
+32 NINTKIVRSENPEIL

-68 KLHFVLHVTSSKIV
+68 KLYFILHVTTSKVV
-82 GKMNDE
+82 GKMKNE

-95 VDFCPMQSVDLLYD
+95 VEFCPMQTVDLLYD
-109 EEKKISQIKDG
+109 EEKKINQIKDG
-120 ISKLFKLGFYYSFGL
+120 ISKLLKLGFYYSFGL

-141 QNQSKLLNINN
+141 QNQSKLSSQ
-152 KEINIIN
+152 EIKDN
-159 NNNNISFE
+159 NNLTFE
-167 QRMKNIYKTINKKYF
+167 QKMKNIYKTINKKYF
-182 FNYNLYKKFIN
+182 FNYNLYKIFIN
-193 KETKLP
+193 KSTKLP
-199 YNFAYNFIVPI
+199 YDFAYSFILPI
-210 ICGYIGI
+210 ICGYIGM
-217 FYSSI
+217 YDYTI
-222 NNKQFQFILISR
+222 NNKQLQFILISR

-255 ANYCETEQ
+255 ANFCETEQ
-263 ILIEGGYLF
+263 ILVRGDYLF

-291 AYTDITRGK
+291 GYTDITRGK
-300 HFSKEAFSKHLAE
+300 HFSKEAFSKHLEE

-369 YTNVNKL
+369 YTNIDKL
-376 MNKVKPLAEIFN
+376 INKVKPLIEIFN
-388 FFSKNLT
+388 CFSQNLHT
-395 TKEVYSYQKGTIRTN
+395 REIYSYQKGTIRTN

-425 SWIISEIFFKKL
+425 CWIILEIFFKKL

-442 TLVKIFN
+442 SINKIFN
-449 SSEDF
+449 STENF
-454 FTQDNTN
+454 FTQDTKN
-461 EFKEKFKNLWAENGD
+461 EFKEKFKNIWAENGD

-490 TVTKKGGH
+490 TVTKTGGH
-498 GLFGLIQHGIAT
+498 SLMGLIQHGIAT
-510 VSRLYHGNFE
+510 VSRIYQGNFE

-539 EEINPDINMKLLTR
+539 DDINPNINIKLIKR

-564 IFIGS
+564 IFIGN

-586 LISYRDNPLD
+586 LISYKDNPLD
-596 NNLNL
+596 KSNNL

-611 GFQEIVDLNSTNLL
+611 GFQEIVDLNSAHLL
-625 IKSNTEKR
+625 IKSNTEKK
-633 NKIKTLINNLLI
+633 NKIKTLINNLLL
-645 TSFQN
+645 TNFQN
-650 SNKTDK
+650 PKTNTDK

-688 IIKTGLKGTLGNRG
+688 IIKTGLKGTLGNKG

-713 SIAFACSH
+713 SIAVACSH
-721 LSSGQEK
+721 LCSGQEK

-750 KFKDYNYYFYFGD
+750 KFKDYNYFFYFGD

-769 LSLEDEKLIDMIKFH
+769 ITMENEKLIDMIKFH
-784 PLDTNSDFSALLSH
+784 PIETNGDFSALLQY
-798 DQFFKYQKESN
+798 DQFSKYQKESN
-809 IINEMDEAKIKFSP
+809 IIAEMDEAEIKFSP
-823 TYKYHVGLNNY
+823 TYKYYIGLNNY
-834 DIESRIPSWC
+834 DIESRIPAWC

-875 LYKIKSQII
+875 LYKIKSEII
-884 DQEKKQNI
+884 DQEKRQNI
-892 LDEIIKMNN
+892 LDEITKMLN
-901 IENTKEENYYNNI
+901 K
-914 ESENNDKVNMNDYM
+914 ENNNKGDSFDNINFVGNDNKINMNDYM
-928 VNFFSSPK
+928 VNFFSPK

>member
-1 MEDEKPYRI
+1 
-10 IISGSET
+10 
-17 FLEYKD
+17 
-23 LSDIKLISI
+23 
-32 NINKNIVREENPEIL
+32 
-47 QKSIIYKAINSKAIL
+47 
-62 GIININ
+62 
-68 KLHFVLHVTSSKIV
+68 
-82 GKMNDE
+82 
-88 IIYKIEE
+88 
-95 VDFCPMQSVDLLYD
+95 
-109 EEKKISQIKDG
+109 
-120 ISKLFKLGFYYSFGL
+120 
-135 NLTNSQ
+135 
-141 QNQSKLLNINN
+141 
-152 KEINIIN
+152 
-159 NNNNISFE
+159 
-167 QRMKNIYKTINKKYF
+167 
-182 FNYNLYKKFIN
+182 
-193 KETKLP
+193 
-199 YNFAYNFIVPI
+199 
-210 ICGYIGI
+210 
-217 FYSSI
+217 
-222 NNKQFQFILISR
+222 
-234 RSQNYAGTRYNTRG
+234 
-248 IDDNGNV
+248 
-255 ANYCETEQ
+255 
-263 ILIEGGYLF
+263 
-272 SFCQLRGSAPVFF
+272 
-285 EQLGIT
+285 
-291 AYTDITRGK
+291 
-300 HFSKEAFSKHLAE
+300 
-313 INQDFPLVYFVNLL
+313 
-327 NQTKSGE
+327 
-334 APIIAEFEKQIQFRL
+334 
-349 NNNDIRYTYFDMQN
+349 
-363 ECQKDN
+363 
-369 YTNVNKL
+369 
-376 MNKVKPLAEIFN
+376 
-388 FFSKNLT
+388 
-395 TKEVYSYQKGTIRTN
+395 
-410 CLDCLDRTNIIQMRI
+410 MRI

-442 TLVKIFN
+442 TLIKIFN

-539 EEINPDINMKLLTR
+539 DEINPDINIKLLTR

-586 LISYRDNPLD
+586 LISYKDNPLD

-645 TSFQN
+645 TTFQN

-671 IFVRASC
+671 IYVRASS

-688 IIKTGLKGTLGNRG
+688 IIKTGLKGTLGNKG

-713 SIAFACSH
+713 SIAIACSH

-823 TYKYHVGLNNY
+823 TYKYYVGLNNY

-875 LYKIKSQII
+875 LYKIKSEII
-884 DQEKKQNI
+884 DHEKKQNI

-901 IENTKEENYYNNI
+901 KENSEEDSYKNI
-914 ESENNDKVNMNDYM
+914 NMDENNKVNMNDYM
-928 VNFFSSPK
+928 VDFFSSPK

>member
-1 MEDEKPYRI
+1 MDNEKPYRI
-10 IISGSET
+10 IISGAET

-23 LSDIKLISI
+23 LSIIKLISI
-32 NINKNIVREENPEIL
+32 NINTKIVRSENPEIL

-68 KLHFVLHVTSSKIV
+68 KLYFILHVTTSKVV
-82 GKMNDE
+82 GKMKNE

-95 VDFCPMQSVDLLYD
+95 VEFCPMQTVDLLYD
-109 EEKKISQIKDG
+109 EEKKINQIKDG
-120 ISKLFKLGFYYSFGL
+120 ISKLLKLGFYYSFGL

-141 QNQSKLLNINN
+141 QNQSKLSSQ
-152 KEINIIN
+152 EIKDN
-159 NNNNISFE
+159 NNLTFE
-167 QRMKNIYKTINKKYF
+167 QKMKNIYKTINKKYF
-182 FNYNLYKKFIN
+182 FNYNLYKIFIN
-193 KETKLP
+193 KSTKLP
-199 YNFAYNFIVPI
+199 YDFAYSFILPI
-210 ICGYIGI
+210 ICGYIGM
-217 FYSSI
+217 YDYTI
-222 NNKQFQFILISR
+222 NNKQLQFILISR

-255 ANYCETEQ
+255 ANFCETEQ
-263 ILIEGGYLF
+263 ILVRGDYLF

-291 AYTDITRGK
+291 GYTDITRGK
-300 HFSKEAFSKHLAE
+300 HFSKEAFSKHLEE

-369 YTNVNKL
+369 YTNIDKL
-376 MNKVKPLAEIFN
+376 INKVKPLIEIFN
-388 FFSKNLT
+388 CFSQNLHT
-395 TKEVYSYQKGTIRTN
+395 REIYSYQKGTIRTN

-425 SWIISEIFFKKL
+425 CWIILEIFFKKL

-442 TLVKIFN
+442 SINKIFN
-449 SSEDF
+449 STENF
-454 FTQDNTN
+454 FTQDTKN
-461 EFKEKFKNLWAENGD
+461 EFKEKFKNIWAENGD

-490 TVTKKGGH
+490 TVTKTGGH
-498 GLFGLIQHGIAT
+498 SLMGLIQHGIAT
-510 VSRLYHGNFE
+510 VSRIYQGNFE

-539 EEINPDINMKLLTR
+539 DDINPNINIKLIKR

-564 IFIGS
+564 IFIGN

-586 LISYRDNPLD
+586 LISYKDNPLD
-596 NNLNL
+596 KSNNL

-611 GFQEIVDLNSTNLL
+611 GFQEIVDLNSAHLL
-625 IKSNTEKR
+625 IKSNTEKK
-633 NKIKTLINNLLI
+633 NKIKTLINNLLL
-645 TSFQN
+645 TTFQN
-650 SNKTDK
+650 PKTNADK

-688 IIKTGLKGTLGNRG
+688 IIKTGLKGTLGNKG

-713 SIAFACSH
+713 SIAIACSH
-721 LSSGQEK
+721 LCSGQEK

-750 KFKDYNYYFYFGD
+750 KFKDYNYFFYFGD

-769 LSLEDEKLIDMIKFH
+769 ITMENEKLIDMIKFH
-784 PLDTNSDFSALLSH
+784 PIETNGDFSALLQY
-798 DQFFKYQKESN
+798 DQFSKYQKESN
-809 IINEMDEAKIKFSP
+809 IIA
-823 TYKYHVGLNNY
+823 
-834 DIESRIPSWC
+834 
-844 DRIFFKKYTETTP
+844 
-857 LAYNKCILNISD
+857 
-869 HQPIYG
+869 
-875 LYKIKSQII
+875 
-884 DQEKKQNI
+884 
-892 LDEIIKMNN
+892 
-901 IENTKEENYYNNI
+901 
-914 ESENNDKVNMNDYM
+914 
-928 VNFFSSPK
+928 

>member
-1 MEDEKPYRI
+1 MDNEKPYRI
-10 IISGSET
+10 IISGAET

-23 LSDIKLISI
+23 LSTIKLISI
-32 NINKNIVREENPEIL
+32 NINTKIVRSENPEIL

-68 KLHFVLHVTSSKIV
+68 KLYFILHVTTSKVV
-82 GKMNDE
+82 GKMKNE

-95 VDFCPMQSVDLLYD
+95 VEFCPMQTVDLLYD
-109 EEKKISQIKDG
+109 EEKKINQIKDG
-120 ISKLFKLGFYYSFGL
+120 ISKLLKLGFYYSFGL

-141 QNQSKLLNINN
+141 QNQSKLSSQ
-152 KEINIIN
+152 EIKDN
-159 NNNNISFE
+159 NNLTFE
-167 QRMKNIYKTINKKYF
+167 QKMKNIYKTINKKYF
-182 FNYNLYKKFIN
+182 FNYNLYKIFIN
-193 KETKLP
+193 KSTKLP
-199 YNFAYNFIVPI
+199 YDFAYSFILPI
-210 ICGYIGI
+210 ICGYIGM
-217 FYSSI
+217 YDYTI
-222 NNKQFQFILISR
+222 NNKQLQFILISR

-255 ANYCETEQ
+255 ANFCETEQ
-263 ILIEGGYLF
+263 ILVRGDYLF

-291 AYTDITRGK
+291 GYTDITRGK
-300 HFSKEAFSKHLAE
+300 HFSKEAFSKHLEE

-369 YTNVNKL
+369 YTNIDKL
-376 MNKVKPLAEIFN
+376 INKVKPLIEIFN
-388 FFSKNLT
+388 CFSQNLHT
-395 TKEVYSYQKGTIRTN
+395 REIYSYQKGTIRTN

-425 SWIISEIFFKKL
+425 CWIILEIFFKKL

-442 TLVKIFN
+442 SINKIFN
-449 SSEDF
+449 STENF
-454 FTQDNTN
+454 FTQDTKN
-461 EFKEKFKNLWAENGD
+461 EFKEKFKNIWAENGD

-490 TVTKKGGH
+490 TVTKTGGH
-498 GLFGLIQHGIAT
+498 SLMGLIQHGIAT
-510 VSRLYHGNFE
+510 VSRIYQGNFE

-539 EEINPDINMKLLTR
+539 DDINPNINIKLIKR

-564 IFIGS
+564 IFIGN

-586 LISYRDNPLD
+586 LISYKDNPLD
-596 NNLNL
+596 KNNNL

-611 GFQEIVDLNSTNLL
+611 GFQEIVDLNSAHLL
-625 IKSNTEKR
+625 IKSNTEKK
-633 NKIKTLINNLLI
+633 NKIKTLINNLLL
-645 TSFQN
+645 TTFQN
-650 SNKTDK
+650 PKTNTDK

-688 IIKTGLKGTLGNRG
+688 IIKTGLKGTLGNKG

-713 SIAFACSH
+713 SIAIACSH
-721 LSSGQEK
+721 LCSGQEK

-750 KFKDYNYYFYFGD
+750 KFKDYNYFFYFGD

-769 LSLEDEKLIDMIKFH
+769 ITMENEKLIDMIKFH
-784 PLDTNSDFSALLSH
+784 PIETNGDFSALLQY
-798 DQFFKYQKESN
+798 DQFSKYQKESN
-809 IINEMDEAKIKFSP
+809 IIAEMDEAEIKFSP
-823 TYKYHVGLNNY
+823 TYKYYIGLNNY
-834 DIESRIPSWC
+834 DIESRIPAWC

-875 LYKIKSQII
+875 LYKIKSEII
-884 DQEKKQNI
+884 DQEKRQNI
-892 LDEIIKMNN
+892 LDEITKMLN
-901 IENTKEENYYNNI
+901 K
-914 ESENNDKVNMNDYM
+914 ENNNKGDSFDNINFVGNDNKINMNDYM
-928 VNFFSSPK
+928 VNFFSPK

>member
-1 MEDEKPYRI
+1 MDNEKPYRI
-10 IISGSET
+10 IISGAET

-23 LSDIKLISI
+23 LSTIKLISI
-32 NINKNIVREENPEIL
+32 NINTKIVRSENPEIL

-68 KLHFVLHVTSSKIV
+68 KLYFILHVTTSKVV
-82 GKMNDE
+82 GKMKNE

-95 VDFCPMQSVDLLYD
+95 VEFCPMQTVDLLYD
-109 EEKKISQIKDG
+109 EEKKINQIKDG
-120 ISKLFKLGFYYSFGL
+120 ISKLLKLGFYYSFGL

-141 QNQSKLLNINN
+141 QNQSKLSSQ
-152 KEINIIN
+152 EIKDN
-159 NNNNISFE
+159 NNLTFE
-167 QRMKNIYKTINKKYF
+167 QKMKNIYKTINKKYF
-182 FNYNLYKKFIN
+182 FNYNLYKIFIN
-193 KETKLP
+193 KSTKLP
-199 YNFAYNFIVPI
+199 YDFAYSFILPI
-210 ICGYIGI
+210 ICGYIGM
-217 FYSSI
+217 YDYTI
-222 NNKQFQFILISR
+222 NNKQLQFILISR

-255 ANYCETEQ
+255 ANFCETEQ
-263 ILIEGGYLF
+263 ILVRGDYLF

-291 AYTDITRGK
+291 GYTDITRGK
-300 HFSKEAFSKHLAE
+300 HFSKEAFSKHLEE

-369 YTNVNKL
+369 YTNTDKL
-376 MNKVKPLAEIFN
+376 INKVKPLIEIFN
-388 FFSKNLT
+388 CFSQNLHT
-395 TKEVYSYQKGTIRTN
+395 REIYSYQKGTIRTN

-425 SWIISEIFFKKL
+425 CWIILEIFFKKL

-442 TLVKIFN
+442 SINKIFN
-449 SSEDF
+449 STENF
-454 FTQDNTN
+454 FTQDTKN
-461 EFKEKFKNLWAENGD
+461 EFKEKFKNIWAENGD

-490 TVTKKGGH
+490 TVTKTGGH
-498 GLFGLIQHGIAT
+498 SLMGLIQHGIAT
-510 VSRLYHGNFE
+510 VSRIYQGNFE

-539 EEINPDINMKLLTR
+539 DDINPNINIKLIKR

-564 IFIGS
+564 IFIGN

-586 LISYRDNPLD
+586 LISYKDNPLD
-596 NNLNL
+596 KSNNL

-611 GFQEIVDLNSTNLL
+611 GFQEIVDLNSAHLL
-625 IKSNTEKR
+625 IKSNTEKK
-633 NKIKTLINNLLI
+633 NKIKTLINNLLL
-645 TSFQN
+645 TTFQN
-650 SNKTDK
+650 PKTNADK

-688 IIKTGLKGTLGNRG
+688 IIKTGLKGTLGNKG

-713 SIAFACSH
+713 SIAIACSH
-721 LSSGQEK
+721 LCSGQEK

-750 KFKDYNYYFYFGD
+750 KFKDYNYFFYFGD

-769 LSLEDEKLIDMIKFH
+769 ITMENEKLIDMIKFH
-784 PLDTNSDFSALLSH
+784 PIETNGDFSALLQY
-798 DQFFKYQKESN
+798 DQFSKYQKESN
-809 IINEMDEAKIKFSP
+809 IIAEMDEAEIKFSP
-823 TYKYHVGLNNY
+823 TYKYYIGLNNY
-834 DIESRIPSWC
+834 DIESRIPAWC

-875 LYKIKSQII
+875 LYKIKSEII
-884 DQEKKQNI
+884 DQEKRQNI
-892 LDEIIKMNN
+892 LDEITKMLN
-901 IENTKEENYYNNI
+901 K
-914 ESENNDKVNMNDYM
+914 ENNNKGDSFDNINFVGNDNKINMNDYM
-928 VNFFSSPK
+928 VNFFSPK

>member
-1 MEDEKPYRI
+1 MDNEKPYRI
-10 IISGSET
+10 IISGAET

-23 LSDIKLISI
+23 LSTIKLISI
-32 NINKNIVREENPEIL
+32 NINTKIVRSENPEIL

-68 KLHFVLHVTSSKIV
+68 KLYFILHVTTSKVV
-82 GKMNDE
+82 GKMKNE

-95 VDFCPMQSVDLLYD
+95 VEFCPMQTVDLLYD
-109 EEKKISQIKDG
+109 EEKKINQIKDG
-120 ISKLFKLGFYYSFGL
+120 ISKLLKLGFYYSFGL

-141 QNQSKLLNINN
+141 QNQSKLSSQ
-152 KEINIIN
+152 EIKDN
-159 NNNNISFE
+159 NNLTFE
-167 QRMKNIYKTINKKYF
+167 QKMKNIYKTINKKYF
-182 FNYNLYKKFIN
+182 FNYNLYKIFIN
-193 KETKLP
+193 KSTKLP
-199 YNFAYNFIVPI
+199 YDFAYSFILPI
-210 ICGYIGI
+210 ICGYIGM
-217 FYSSI
+217 YDYTI
-222 NNKQFQFILISR
+222 NNKQLQFILISR

-255 ANYCETEQ
+255 ANFCETEQ
-263 ILIEGGYLF
+263 ILVRGDYLF

-291 AYTDITRGK
+291 GYTDITRGK
-300 HFSKEAFSKHLAE
+300 HFSKEAFSKHLEE

-369 YTNVNKL
+369 YTNIDKL
-376 MNKVKPLAEIFN
+376 INKVKPLIEIFN
-388 FFSKNLT
+388 CFSQNLHT
-395 TKEVYSYQKGTIRTN
+395 REIYSYQKGTIRTN

-425 SWIISEIFFKKL
+425 CWIILEIFFKKL

-442 TLVKIFN
+442 SINKIFN
-449 SSEDF
+449 STENF
-454 FTQDNTN
+454 FTQDTKN
-461 EFKEKFKNLWAENGD
+461 EFKEKFKNIWAENGD

-490 TVTKKGGH
+490 TVTKTGGH
-498 GLFGLIQHGIAT
+498 SLMGLIQHGIAT
-510 VSRLYHGNFE
+510 VSRIYQGNFE

-539 EEINPDINMKLLTR
+539 DDINPNINIKLIKR

-564 IFIGS
+564 IFIGN

-586 LISYRDNPLD
+586 LISYKDNPLD
-596 NNLNL
+596 KNNNL

-611 GFQEIVDLNSTNLL
+611 GFQEIVDLNSAHLL
-625 IKSNTEKR
+625 IKSNTEKK
-633 NKIKTLINNLLI
+633 NKIKTLINNLLL
-645 TSFQN
+645 TTFQN
-650 SNKTDK
+650 PKTNADK

-688 IIKTGLKGTLGNRG
+688 IIKTGLKGTLGNKG

-713 SIAFACSH
+713 SIAIACSH
-721 LSSGQEK
+721 LCSGQEK

-750 KFKDYNYYFYFGD
+750 KFKDYNYFFYFGD

-769 LSLEDEKLIDMIKFH
+769 ITMENEKLIDMIKFH
-784 PLDTNSDFSALLSH
+784 PIETNGDFSALLQY
-798 DQFFKYQKESN
+798 DQFSKYQKESN
-809 IINEMDEAKIKFSP
+809 IIAEMDEAEIKFSP
-823 TYKYHVGLNNY
+823 TYKYYIGLNNY
-834 DIESRIPSWC
+834 DIESRIPAWC

-875 LYKIKSQII
+875 LYKIKSEII
-884 DQEKKQNI
+884 DQEKRQNI
-892 LDEIIKMNN
+892 LDEITKMLN
-901 IENTKEENYYNNI
+901 K
-914 ESENNDKVNMNDYM
+914 ENNNKGDSFDNINFVGNDNKINMNDYM
-928 VNFFSSPK
+928 VNFFSPK

>member
-1 MEDEKPYRI
+1 MDNEKPYRI
-10 IISGSET
+10 IISGAET

-23 LSDIKLISI
+23 LSTIKLISI
-32 NINKNIVREENPEIL
+32 NINTKIVRSENPEIL

-68 KLHFVLHVTSSKIV
+68 KLYFILHVTTSKVV
-82 GKMNDE
+82 GKMKNE

-95 VDFCPMQSVDLLYD
+95 VEFCPMQTVDLLYD
-109 EEKKISQIKDG
+109 EEKKINQIKDG
-120 ISKLFKLGFYYSFGL
+120 ISKLLKLGFYYSFGL

-141 QNQSKLLNINN
+141 QNQSKLSSQ
-152 KEINIIN
+152 EIKDN
-159 NNNNISFE
+159 NNLTFE
-167 QRMKNIYKTINKKYF
+167 QKMKNIYKTINKKYF
-182 FNYNLYKKFIN
+182 FNYNLYKIFIN
-193 KETKLP
+193 KSTKLP
-199 YNFAYNFIVPI
+199 YDFAYSFILPI
-210 ICGYIGI
+210 ICGYIGM
-217 FYSSI
+217 YDYTI
-222 NNKQFQFILISR
+222 NNKQLQFILISR

-255 ANYCETEQ
+255 ANFCETEQ
-263 ILIEGGYLF
+263 ILVRGDYLF

-291 AYTDITRGK
+291 GYTDITRGK
-300 HFSKEAFSKHLAE
+300 HFSKEAFSKHLEE

-334 APIIAEFEKQIQFRL
+334 ASIIAEFEKQIQFRL

-369 YTNVNKL
+369 YTNIDKL
-376 MNKVKPLAEIFN
+376 INKVKPLIEIFN
-388 FFSKNLT
+388 CFSQNLHT
-395 TKEVYSYQKGTIRTN
+395 REIYSYQKGTIRTN

-425 SWIISEIFFKKL
+425 CWIILEIFFKKL

-442 TLVKIFN
+442 SINKIFN
-449 SSEDF
+449 STENF
-454 FTQDNTN
+454 FTQDTKN
-461 EFKEKFKNLWAENGD
+461 EFKEKFKNIWAENGD

-490 TVTKKGGH
+490 TVTKTGGH
-498 GLFGLIQHGIAT
+498 SLMGLIQHGIAT
-510 VSRLYHGNFE
+510 VSRIYQGNFE

-539 EEINPDINMKLLTR
+539 DDINPNINIKLIKR

-564 IFIGS
+564 IFIGN

-586 LISYRDNPLD
+586 LISYKDNPLD
-596 NNLNL
+596 KSNNL

-611 GFQEIVDLNSTNLL
+611 GFQEIVDLNSAHLL
-625 IKSNTEKR
+625 IKSNTEKK
-633 NKIKTLINNLLI
+633 NKIKTLINNLLL
-645 TSFQN
+645 TTFQN
-650 SNKTDK
+650 PKTNTDK

-688 IIKTGLKGTLGNRG
+688 IIKTGLKGTLGNKG

-713 SIAFACSH
+713 SIAIACSH
-721 LSSGQEK
+721 LCSGQEK

-750 KFKDYNYYFYFGD
+750 KFKDYNYFFYFGD

-769 LSLEDEKLIDMIKFH
+769 ITMENEKLIDMIKFH
-784 PLDTNSDFSALLSH
+784 PIETNGDFSALLQY
-798 DQFFKYQKESN
+798 DQFSKYQKESN
-809 IINEMDEAKIKFSP
+809 IIAEMDEAEIKFSP
-823 TYKYHVGLNNY
+823 TYKYYIGLNNY
-834 DIESRIPSWC
+834 DIESRIPAWC

-875 LYKIKSQII
+875 LYKIKSEII
-884 DQEKKQNI
+884 DQEKRQNI
-892 LDEIIKMNN
+892 LDEITKMLN
-901 IENTKEENYYNNI
+901 K
-914 ESENNDKVNMNDYM
+914 ENNNKGDSFDNINFVGNDNKINMNDYM
-928 VNFFSSPK
+928 VNFFSPK

>member
-1 MEDEKPYRI
+1 MDNEKPYRI
-10 IISGSET
+10 IISGAET

-23 LSDIKLISI
+23 LSTIKLISI
-32 NINKNIVREENPEIL
+32 NINTKIVRSENPEIL

-68 KLHFVLHVTSSKIV
+68 KLYFILHVTTSKVV
-82 GKMNDE
+82 GKMKNE

-95 VDFCPMQSVDLLYD
+95 VEFCPMQTVDLLYD
-109 EEKKISQIKDG
+109 EEKKINQIKDG
-120 ISKLFKLGFYYSFGL
+120 ISKLLKLGFYYSFGL

-141 QNQSKLLNINN
+141 QNQSKLSSQ
-152 KEINIIN
+152 EIKDN
-159 NNNNISFE
+159 NNLTFE
-167 QRMKNIYKTINKKYF
+167 QKMKNIYKTINKKYF
-182 FNYNLYKKFIN
+182 FNYNLYKIFIN
-193 KETKLP
+193 KSTKLP
-199 YNFAYNFIVPI
+199 YDFAYSFILPI
-210 ICGYIGI
+210 ICGYIGM
-217 FYSSI
+217 YDYTI
-222 NNKQFQFILISR
+222 NNKQLQFILISR

-255 ANYCETEQ
+255 ANFCETEQ
-263 ILIEGGYLF
+263 ILVRGDYLF

-291 AYTDITRGK
+291 GYTDITRGK
-300 HFSKEAFSKHLAE
+300 HFSKEAFSKHLEE

-369 YTNVNKL
+369 YTNIDKL
-376 MNKVKPLAEIFN
+376 INKVKPLIEIFN
-388 FFSKNLT
+388 CFSQNLHT
-395 TKEVYSYQKGTIRTN
+395 REIYSYQKGTIRTN

-425 SWIISEIFFKKL
+425 CWIILEIFFKKL

-442 TLVKIFN
+442 SINKIFN
-449 SSEDF
+449 STENF
-454 FTQDNTN
+454 FTQDTKN
-461 EFKEKFKNLWAENGD
+461 EFKEKFKNIWAENGD

-490 TVTKKGGH
+490 TVTKTGGH
-498 GLFGLIQHGIAT
+498 SLMGLIQHGIAT
-510 VSRLYHGNFE
+510 VSRIYQGNFE

-539 EEINPDINMKLLTR
+539 DDINPNINIKLIKR

-564 IFIGS
+564 IFIGN

-586 LISYRDNPLD
+586 LISYKDNPLD
-596 NNLNL
+596 KSNNL

-611 GFQEIVDLNSTNLL
+611 GFQEIVDLNSAHLL
-625 IKSNTEKR
+625 IKSNTEKK
-633 NKIKTLINNLLI
+633 NKIKTLINNLLL
-645 TSFQN
+645 TTFQN
-650 SNKTDK
+650 PKTNTDK

-688 IIKTGLKGTLGNRG
+688 IIKTGLKGTLGNKG

-713 SIAFACSH
+713 SIAIACSH
-721 LSSGQEK
+721 LCSGQEK

-750 KFKDYNYYFYFGD
+750 KFKDYNYFFYFGD

-769 LSLEDEKLIDMIKFH
+769 ITMENEKLIDMIKFH
-784 PLDTNSDFSALLSH
+784 PIETNGDFSALLQY
-798 DQFFKYQKESN
+798 DQFSKYQKESN
-809 IINEMDEAKIKFSP
+809 IIAEMDEAEIKFSP
-823 TYKYHVGLNNY
+823 TYKYYIGLNNY
-834 DIESRIPSWC
+834 DIESRIPAWC

-875 LYKIKSQII
+875 LYKIKSEII
-884 DQEKKQNI
+884 DQEKRQNI
-892 LDEIIKMNN
+892 LDEITKMLN
-901 IENTKEENYYNNI
+901 K
-914 ESENNDKVNMNDYM
+914 ENNNKGDSFDNINFVGYDNKINMNDYM
-928 VNFFSSPK
+928 VNFFSPK

>member
-1 MEDEKPYRI
+1 MDNEKPYRI
-10 IISGSET
+10 IISGAET

-23 LSDIKLISI
+23 LSTIKLISI
-32 NINKNIVREENPEIL
+32 NINTKIVRSENPEIL

-68 KLHFVLHVTSSKIV
+68 KLYFILHVTTSKVV
-82 GKMNDE
+82 GKMKNE

-95 VDFCPMQSVDLLYD
+95 VEFCPMQTVDLLYD
-109 EEKKISQIKDG
+109 EEKKINQIKDG
-120 ISKLFKLGFYYSFGL
+120 ISKLLKLGFYYSFGL

-141 QNQSKLLNINN
+141 QNQSKLSSQ
-152 KEINIIN
+152 EIKDN
-159 NNNNISFE
+159 NNLTFE
-167 QRMKNIYKTINKKYF
+167 QKMKNIYKTINKKYF
-182 FNYNLYKKFIN
+182 FNYNLYKIFIN
-193 KETKLP
+193 KSTKLP
-199 YNFAYNFIVPI
+199 YDFAYSFILPI
-210 ICGYIGI
+210 ICGYIGM
-217 FYSSI
+217 YDYTI
-222 NNKQFQFILISR
+222 NNKQLQFILISR

-255 ANYCETEQ
+255 ANFCETEQ
-263 ILIEGGYLF
+263 ILVRGDYLF

-291 AYTDITRGK
+291 GYTDITRGK
-300 HFSKEAFSKHLAE
+300 HFSKEAFSKHLEE

-369 YTNVNKL
+369 YTNIDKL
-376 MNKVKPLAEIFN
+376 INKVKPLIEIFN
-388 FFSKNLT
+388 CFSQNLHT
-395 TKEVYSYQKGTIRTN
+395 REIYSYQKGTIRTN

-425 SWIISEIFFKKL
+425 CWIILEIFFKKL

-442 TLVKIFN
+442 SINKIFN
-449 SSEDF
+449 STENF
-454 FTQDNTN
+454 FTQDTKN
-461 EFKEKFKNLWAENGD
+461 EFKEKFKNIWAENGD

-490 TVTKKGGH
+490 TVTKTGGH
-498 GLFGLIQHGIAT
+498 SLMGLIQHGIAT
-510 VSRLYHGNFE
+510 VSRIYQGNFE

-539 EEINPDINMKLLTR
+539 DDINPNINIKLIKR

-564 IFIGS
+564 IFIGN

-586 LISYRDNPLD
+586 LISYKDNPLD
-596 NNLNL
+596 KSNNL

-611 GFQEIVDLNSTNLL
+611 GFQEIVDLNSAHLL
-625 IKSNTEKR
+625 IKSNTEKK
-633 NKIKTLINNLLI
+633 NKIKTLINNLLL
-645 TSFQN
+645 TTFQN
-650 SNKTDK
+650 PKTNADK

-688 IIKTGLKGTLGNRG
+688 IIKTGLKGTLGNKG

-713 SIAFACSH
+713 SIAIACSH
-721 LSSGQEK
+721 LCSGQEK

-750 KFKDYNYYFYFGD
+750 KFKDYNYFFYFGD

-769 LSLEDEKLIDMIKFH
+769 ITMENEKLIDMIKFH
-784 PLDTNSDFSALLSH
+784 PIETNCDFSALLQY
-798 DQFFKYQKESN
+798 DQFSKYQKESN
-809 IINEMDEAKIKFSP
+809 IIAEMDEAEIKFSP
-823 TYKYHVGLNNY
+823 TYKYYIGLNNY
-834 DIESRIPSWC
+834 DIESRIPAWC

-875 LYKIKSQII
+875 LYKIKSEII
-884 DQEKKQNI
+884 DQEKRQNI
-892 LDEIIKMNN
+892 LDEITKMLN
-901 IENTKEENYYNNI
+901 K
-914 ESENNDKVNMNDYM
+914 ENNNKGDSFDNINFVGNDNKINMNDYM
-928 VNFFSSPK
+928 VNFFSPK